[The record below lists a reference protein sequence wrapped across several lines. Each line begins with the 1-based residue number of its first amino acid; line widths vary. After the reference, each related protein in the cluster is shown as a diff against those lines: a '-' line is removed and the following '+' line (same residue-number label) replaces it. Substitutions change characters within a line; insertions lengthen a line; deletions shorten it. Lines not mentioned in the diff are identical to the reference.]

1 MATLSQLKQQYTYK
15 TGVSSLLTEN
25 QRQTIMT
32 HLQEEEE
39 ARRNQGGFFGGIGY
53 AFEKLGLGFLSS
65 IEGIWDYTAGGLAKL
80 FGADEWAEQQF
91 ANDWANYNHADEWF
105 NPSEG
110 WQFVGDVAGGIG
122 TSLPAI
128 ATVVAAGA
136 IAVASGGTLSPVAA
150 ALISGAVAGLGAAGN
165 ATKQAYR
172 ETGELGGKEFGYG
185 ALVGTTE
192 GAVEGLSAGIGTG
205 TGQIVKGISKSFGKE
220 VAETVTRQTIGKA
233 MIKGFIGEA
242 FEEGLSEILDPVWAR
257 MTYDPN
263 AKNATLQEVGYA
275 ALVGGL
281 SGAIM
286 GGVGVSI
293 RNVHSMSRGSTIVQ
307 EGKSSNVISMAEQLS
322 TYESEN
328 HTGYEQFEMVNTT
341 LKELQTSMQK
351 TNGEIRT
358 AKQRMLLGVLEKANT
373 TAAFTP
379 FIARSAENIV
389 NNADVIAEKLTAY
402 GIKDAQGNPV
412 TFTAEQIRS
421 GVDTKNTS
429 TFVNALKT
437 NSVLRALAVADA
449 TGRLSM
455 DTAKFKDATLRGQQ
469 LSTQADLNQ
478 FIENATDVERQAV
491 GERLGISDW
500 NTLTNEQFQQKIV
513 EFSQN
518 GGVEA
523 YQQEQATV
531 RELQNIDPA
540 TAKKM
545 PARLNLKK
553 DGTVRYTNGA
563 VNIAV
568 TKNGDTYRIY
578 DYDSGK
584 YSKPLTQ
591 AEANR
596 TIREIKKAQ
605 AAAPA
610 VTPATVE
617 NQQAT
622 DTQGTQQ
629 QTAPQN
635 GTEQQ
640 GAVRKIAEQL
650 NSERQQTQEIDTY
663 ARKNVSDYAKLNEPN
678 KSIIRSVIRQGRAAG
693 IADADVLSY
702 ARVAAHTGIN
712 VVFDKSLCAVAV
724 NSQTGEKI
732 YSDGYYDPETNR
744 FVINP
749 ETTHT
754 HEALLLHE
762 LTHAIYRTVDGKLI
776 LERGVKNMSQA
787 EKDAIIKR
795 YSNIGHGGAIEL
807 MDEINA
813 RYAEGVLT
821 NKNTIEKLVAEKPK
835 LKDRI
840 LSFFK
845 KSSTAYE
852 GDTKLSKSAKSLY
865 NRYKKLFDSF
875 SERNRQYNAAEYRH
889 TAPNAETRYAL
900 QEALQQLGEYDETRK
915 RHIESR
921 EGDTISRNY
930 GDIVEFIKTA
940 KRLPPV
946 KRLHIGIISDATA
959 KLVKTKTDVDIK
971 NYDFVLASNFISHI
985 FDSHGT
991 QRTETPRNQKAVTY
1005 ANIENIIETVIA
1017 PDDVTLA
1024 SDENGTA
1031 LKFIKE
1037 LDGKNVALTIT
1048 STKKSTLTLK
1058 SAWIIENS
1066 EGRTPSA
1073 NATAS
1078 ARTSE
1083 TSGRNLTT
1091 DSISENGKKVNRN
1104 GKKDG
1109 KRYALQIGNETAQV
1123 DIEETKNLVALHNL
1137 SEEKLLKVLQLGG
1150 FPMPSIAVTKAEL
1163 SHTDYGNITVIF
1175 GKETISPTDRRN
1187 KVYKRDAWTPTMPQV
1202 DVKFNTKEFQTM
1214 EDAFCD
1220 LVGENETYQSD
1231 IRRFFD
1237 EFHNYNGDYYVSE
1250 RDYDSSLIA
1259 KKAERYAG
1267 VMAAYLSEK
1276 GKRVEPVYKDRKFMQ
1291 GDFTASEI
1299 RDIADRLGITQENL
1313 KEFYEA
1319 QAQGSVEQTRKYQSV
1334 MGELKRAYIE
1344 NYTRRGI
1351 DSKSAT
1357 EIADDLGYSDYSRC
1371 MDAIRSILRNPDAK
1385 EYDSR
1390 ATEETLRNNIT
1401 DTADF
1406 EKWLF
1411 DKISATEERRGIEN
1425 GADPFTAS
1433 GKRRS
1438 FAQMHDEYSIQNIVR
1453 NMLRGEQHGSTFFG
1467 HNANSIAA
1475 RLADEF
1481 TSIKSIKEASYL
1493 LTEISESEYDAL
1505 MDKTFEMSSEIIE
1518 EIDTRSGKNGYSD
1531 SLTRR
1536 EDILDMI
1543 AECAT
1548 VRPLTAERILS
1559 KWNSQYQGYDLGY
1572 KFDKQ
1577 TAQKV
1582 LDWFTVLKQL
1592 PTKYFEAK
1600 PRRVVEFSEIKS
1612 VLIPESASEKLK
1624 TRLTNRGVPY
1634 QVYGEGENARTDIIK
1649 TMDGIRFALPET
1661 DSDGRRLTEQQRKYF
1676 QNSKIVD
1683 NNGKLLPVYHGSN
1696 EYGEITVFKKG
1707 KTGYLGGGIY
1717 LTTDKQYAQ
1726 RYANKNGYEGRI
1738 YEAYLNVSNPLTVT
1752 TVDPAREILHAV
1764 YGSDRVYNNR
1774 TANQGSAMHLITS
1787 ADINKLQA
1795 KGYDGIVWNYG
1806 GSKEIS
1812 VFDSNQIKLVS
1823 NQNPTTSRD
1832 IRYALPPVEPV
1843 KPSSKEWN
1851 PTIDTQEA
1859 KRRFPNLWDIQQD
1872 SSETRNPTQ
1881 IKGTVTTYK
1890 KIYDY
1895 LRSHGFEGKIL
1906 DASSGLGYGTRA
1918 GIEEYGFRVEDIEP
1932 FPDKSYKPQYTDY
1945 SKLTKKYDAI
1955 ISNAVL
1961 NVLPQDQR
1969 DALVIKMGSLLN
1981 EGGTLFVNVRGDD
1994 VNNLAS
2000 NSRNVNISNME
2011 WYVDSTGSY
2020 QKGFTRPEL
2029 VAYLRDALGEGFTVE
2044 PATFF
2049 GKTSAIV
2056 RKGNRYALPEIDSAG
2071 KKLTEQQRKFFRDS
2085 RVVDKKG
2092 QLLAVYH
2099 GTDEQFTVFD
2109 KSKFGSK
2116 TDAGIYGQGF
2126 YFAAD
2131 KGEALA
2137 YGASAKKYYLNIK
2150 NPLRISRDTGYS
2162 SVLDFYLKQRG
2173 IFCKTNG
2180 ELVDLLN
2187 SGFVIPS
2194 KAEITSVIQQ
2204 NGYDGVIYEGYA
2216 PSEYVA
2222 FEPEQIKL
2230 ATAKKPT
2237 QNKDIRYSLPKDAA
2251 ERNTAYIAAVERGD
2265 IETAQRF
2272 VDEAAKEAGYKLRVY
2287 HGTPTGG
2294 FTVFKT
2300 LPAYVTENQS
2310 YAERYQS
2317 ESASS
2322 IRFGKRA
2329 TTPEVKGLYLNTR
2342 YLFDTRRP
2350 AVQERFYNDYVQG
2363 GEMNGYDW
2371 CPVSGL
2377 NTELTER
2384 GLPDWTEGESIAD
2397 YIRAK
2402 KLKYNA
2408 IVLDEGKTGGYGL
2421 EIDDRGISFAVMN
2434 PSALKSADA
2443 ITYDDN
2449 GKIIPLS
2456 ERFKA
2461 TEKDIRYA
2469 LPDDDFQNR
2478 VKAAQDFRDEAR
2490 QYGRRVKVN
2499 YDGSVTVYH
2508 GTSAANANN
2517 ILSTGVINE
2526 QSYFTTNKSEADYY
2540 ANGKHSGGVVLE
2552 LHIDAR
2558 NLEFAAAG
2566 AEIYAPARL
2575 ERVDGVFVNKDGR
2588 RYALKGDR
2596 TPVDGMSRGQRAKF
2610 AANNTRPKVYSKI
2623 DATEIVNSIIDE
2635 RLVFD
2640 DKYGSLSGK
2649 SRAQVIDTLFT
2660 KLNNTSEGYRIGVA
2674 LDIADYIIN
2683 NAVLTDMYDSYDDVS
2698 YAMETL
2704 SVIRRYMHKVDLRGI
2719 KGEIQHKFDKKNA
2732 VSLVWGAKQGGM
2744 APDVI
2749 AQELQSY
2756 GINIEAINEADQFFE
2771 MLEIYEKAKSDVSKK
2786 AEKVSLTAYGSK
2798 AQIEKL
2804 RQQIA
2809 RDILTAYDEKGT
2821 QSKYG
2826 KLVEKYTNQ
2835 IESLTKQVRQ
2845 ARKINS
2851 VVNSLVDSAQY
2862 LRDIAAKRNYVG
2874 AEVFSAPELTSW
2886 LKNLGKLKY
2895 RSDLRKSGARK
2906 ILLDYG
2912 KFYNTNNPLLYD
2924 ADPNLTYIDNNVLD
2938 ALNFLQQ
2945 NADSTKPLS
2954 LEELQAAQVIMA
2966 SAKHLF
2972 QNYDQMTMEGKKVRI
2987 SEAATAGNAIIQRT
3001 KSRVGRGF
3009 FNSIYGVFNKI
3020 VEPRVV
3026 IKSFENYD
3034 PNGILTRAYNEITRG
3049 ETAASLQYIQLV
3061 EKFDDYFKTN
3071 KKYRKRLTS
3080 EYITVAGAEL
3090 NVGQALSLYELSKR
3104 EQAKAGLYEAGF
3116 SYIDKKGKKQTVSI
3130 TESDIDALQ
3139 SAFTESDKQF
3149 ISIVEEFFN
3158 VQSKK
3163 VKTDADL
3170 QILGYTNAS
3179 DDFYFP
3185 IQRDKGTIA
3194 KNITDARD
3202 LMADWAN
3209 VYNFSFNK
3217 DVKTGAKNKIFVPEI
3232 WSVITRHAKQLS
3244 TYAHLTVPLK
3254 NFSQIYAKNI
3264 GDKTHVQSIRNT
3276 LNEQVW
3282 GGADAYLSK
3291 LFADI
3296 QGKAT
3301 SSSVIEKLRGAYAK
3315 YQLGA
3320 NLKVIVSQLTSYPT
3334 AGIELDFRS
3343 MVKGAVMKTDY
3354 AAMDKYCDYARV
3366 RNYEKGVVR
3375 AEGVIDKVGKIGDI
3389 FTKPIQWTDRA
3400 AIGKIWNACQVQI
3413 ERNDGHKIGTV
3424 ENMQAAGVLLEEV
3437 IRLTQPNYT
3446 NTERSALMR
3455 SDSDIVRSFTMF
3467 TSVPLKQLSRLV
3479 ESVGEYKTLRQM
3491 IKSGDTNADI
3501 QSRYKKAKKRLGK
3514 TLASITVANLM
3525 YTMVAQFFKWL
3536 YAKDRKDKDGNEI
3549 SFVQDFFTDFASTTI
3564 GMFPVVKDIYNYF
3577 ANDYEFS
3584 NFAYDSINSI
3594 LSTTK
3599 DLFEVATKAAGGESL
3614 ETSDYMKP
3622 LRNSLY
3628 AIGQIT
3634 GLPIRNINNTISGVI
3649 KRFSPATAY
3658 KYNSMFYNAQYSKDI
3673 KAALA
3678 NGDTEL
3684 ADTIMS
3690 LMLDEDKAGNL
3701 SAGARK
3707 KLIELYEQEYE
3718 VLPRSIGDSVTYNGE
3733 KIELTAKQREKFK
3746 RVYGQ
3751 ANGYIER
3758 MVQNKS
3764 FAKLSANK
3772 QAKAIKQVYDAYY
3785 DKALAETLGVSSDN
3799 KLLLLSKFMGIES
3812 LSIAL
3817 AGISDITS
3825 DKDKNGATVQG
3836 SKKKKVIQYLLG
3848 LNFTDAQRLLILFM
3862 QGYKIGDGEYKRLT
3876 ADRAK
3881 RMVISYILSLNKA
3894 TQAEKAQLA
3903 QMCGAEVKNG
3913 RIVTKSLYAAK

>member
-25 QRQTIMT
+25 QRQTITT

-39 ARRNQGGFFGGIGY
+39 ARRNQGGFFGGTGY

-91 ANDWANYNHADEWF
+91 ANDWVNYNHADEWF

-185 ALVGTTE
+185 ALVGITE
-192 GAVEGLSAGIGTG
+192 GAVEGLSAGIGAG

-257 MTYDPN
+257 LTYDPN

-286 GGVGVSI
+286 GGVDVSI
-293 RNVHSMSRGSTIVQ
+293 RNVHSMSRGNTIVK

-322 TYESEN
+322 TYEGEN
-328 HTGYEQFEMVNTT
+328 HTGYEQFEMVNST

-358 AKQRMLLGVLEKANT
+358 AKQRMLLGVLEQANT

-491 GERLGISDW
+491 GERLSISDW

-553 DGTVRYTNGA
+553 DGTVRYTDGA

-591 AEANR
+591 AEANK

-610 VTPATVE
+610 GTPTTVE

-663 ARKNVSDYAKLNEPN
+663 ARKNVPDYAKLNEPN

-732 YSDGYYDPETNR
+732 YSDGYYDPETNK
-744 FVINP
+744 FVVNP
-749 ETTHT
+749 ETTRT

-762 LTHAIYRTVDGKLI
+762 LTHAIYRTADGRLI

-795 YSNIGHGGAIEL
+795 YSDVGHGGAIEL

-813 RYAEGVLT
+813 HYAEGVLT

-915 RHIESR
+915 RHIENR

-1031 LKFIKE
+1031 LKFIKD

-1058 SAWIIENS
+1058 SAWIVENS

-1073 NATAS
+1073 S
-1078 ARTSE
+1078 AE
-1083 TSGRNLTT
+1083 TLAGTPETNGRNLTT
-1091 DSISENGKKVNRN
+1091 DSIAENSENVNRN
-1104 GKKDG
+1104 GKKSG
-1109 KRYALQIGNETAQV
+1109 KKRYALSV
-1123 DIEETKNLVALHNL
+1123 DGENIAGEVEQTKNLVALHNL
-1137 SEEKLLKVLQLGG
+1137 SETSLLKVLQLGG
-1150 FPMPSIAVTKAEL
+1150 FPMPSIAVTRVDMG
-1163 SHTDYGNITVIF
+1163 HTEYGDITVVF
-1175 GKETISPTDRRN
+1175 GKETIDPQRDSRN
-1187 KVYKRDAWTPTMPQV
+1187 KVYARDGWTPTAPKIEYKTNDKVQSKIQKKHYELAHKVGYDAARPLYNFANDMERQLEFYGGEIALIGSLYDNTELMNLFLV
-1202 DVKFNTKEFQTM
+1202 DTGGEFIKPIYREIRSELSAAEITYREQIIDALGKDFLSAWDSTK
-1214 EDAFCD
+1214 DRKAFIS
-1220 LVGENETYQSD
+1220 LHKQKIVNALASIMQGKESIEETRANISQNFSTFALGNILD
-1231 IRRFFD
+1231 KATLFMKDGGISVRSEIDSKATQEAIRKATNKQKYVAWIDNLFGGI
-1237 EFHNYNGDYYVSE
+1237 EEKTGIYNGGDPYTASGNRRSFEALHYEYTLENMVE
-1250 RDYDSSLIA
+1250 A
-1259 KKAERYAG
+1259 
-1267 VMAAYLSEK
+1267 MSEK
-1276 GKRVEPVYKDRKFMQ
+1276 GEKGNSSWHGLTLGQLQAKLSKEFKSID
-1291 GDFTASEI
+1291 EI
-1299 RDIADRLGITQENL
+1299 RLNSEKLTVKDEAAHEQFSETARLMLNEITGEMVDKNRFSDDVAYWQAL
-1313 KEFYEA
+1313 DGA
-1319 QAQGSVEQTRKYQSV
+1319 QMVIG
-1334 MGELKRAYIE
+1334 
-1344 NYTRRGI
+1344 
-1351 DSKSAT
+1351 
-1357 EIADDLGYSDYSRC
+1357 EIADNKLF
-1371 MDAIRSILRNPDAK
+1371 
-1385 EYDSR
+1385 
-1390 ATEETLRNNIT
+1390 TL
-1401 DTADF
+1401 
-1406 EKWLF
+1406 
-1411 DKISATEERRGIEN
+1411 DKIA
-1425 GADPFTAS
+1425 AFM
-1433 GKRRS
+1433 KR
-1438 FAQMHDEYSIQNIVR
+1438 EYSTSYRYNESIGNKILGLFAYVQTEN
-1453 NMLRGEQHGSTFFG
+1453 ST
-1467 HNANSIAA
+1467 
-1475 RLADEF
+1475 D
-1481 TSIKSIKEASYL
+1481 
-1493 LTEISESEYDAL
+1493 
-1505 MDKTFEMSSEIIE
+1505 
-1518 EIDTRSGKNGYSD
+1518 
-1531 SLTRR
+1531 
-1536 EDILDMI
+1536 
-1543 AECAT
+1543 
-1548 VRPLTAERILS
+1548 
-1559 KWNSQYQGYDLGY
+1559 
-1572 KFDKQ
+1572 
-1577 TAQKV
+1577 
-1582 LDWFTVLKQL
+1582 
-1592 PTKYFEAK
+1592 YFEAK
-1600 PRRVVEFSEIKS
+1600 PRRAVAFSEIKN
-1612 VLIPESASEKLK
+1612 VLIPETVSEKLIK
-1624 TRLTNRGVPY
+1624 QLSDRGIPY
-1634 QVYGEGENARTDIIK
+1634 KVYDSSENARTNAVQQ
-1649 TMDGIRFALPET
+1649 MDGVRFALSETDSQGSTLSKAQREFFKNSKFTDKDGHLLTLYHQTAAEFTVFDTSLKGAGQHDYLTPFGIFMKPSSKNIGLNGDIQMALYANVTNPIEFTDRAALESYLRETAGFGKEIDGIINLDAEYKAKSDTAENRYMELATKAYKDPENQILQSQLSAAEREWSSIIDEWGTAFDKRSAALKERVNKHFRNTQYDGIILQKDGGGFGRSTAAYIAFEPNQVKSVSSQQPTSSADIRFAL
-1661 DSDGRRLTEQQRKYF
+1661 S
-1676 QNSKIVD
+1676 
-1683 NNGKLLPVYHGSN
+1683 
-1696 EYGEITVFKKG
+1696 
-1707 KTGYLGGGIY
+1707 
-1717 LTTDKQYAQ
+1717 
-1726 RYANKNGYEGRI
+1726 
-1738 YEAYLNVSNPLTVT
+1738 
-1752 TVDPAREILHAV
+1752 PAE
-1764 YGSDRVYNNR
+1764 
-1774 TANQGSAMHLITS
+1774 
-1787 ADINKLQA
+1787 
-1795 KGYDGIVWNYG
+1795 
-1806 GSKEIS
+1806 
-1812 VFDSNQIKLVS
+1812 F
-1823 NQNPTTSRD
+1823 
-1832 IRYALPPVEPV
+1832 
-1843 KPSSKEWN
+1843 
-1851 PTIDTQEA
+1851 
-1859 KRRFPNLWDIQQD
+1859 
-1872 SSETRNPTQ
+1872 
-1881 IKGTVTTYK
+1881 
-1890 KIYDY
+1890 
-1895 LRSHGFEGKIL
+1895 
-1906 DASSGLGYGTRA
+1906 
-1918 GIEEYGFRVEDIEP
+1918 
-1932 FPDKSYKPQYTDY
+1932 
-1945 SKLTKKYDAI
+1945 
-1955 ISNAVL
+1955 
-1961 NVLPQDQR
+1961 
-1969 DALVIKMGSLLN
+1969 
-1981 EGGTLFVNVRGDD
+1981 
-1994 VNNLAS
+1994 
-2000 NSRNVNISNME
+2000 
-2011 WYVDSTGSY
+2011 
-2020 QKGFTRPEL
+2020 
-2029 VAYLRDALGEGFTVE
+2029 
-2044 PATFF
+2044 
-2049 GKTSAIV
+2049 
-2056 RKGNRYALPEIDSAG
+2056 
-2071 KKLTEQQRKFFRDS
+2071 
-2085 RVVDKKG
+2085 
-2092 QLLAVYH
+2092 
-2099 GTDEQFTVFD
+2099 
-2109 KSKFGSK
+2109 
-2116 TDAGIYGQGF
+2116 
-2126 YFAAD
+2126 
-2131 KGEALA
+2131 
-2137 YGASAKKYYLNIK
+2137 
-2150 NPLRISRDTGYS
+2150 
-2162 SVLDFYLKQRG
+2162 
-2173 IFCKTNG
+2173 
-2180 ELVDLLN
+2180 
-2187 SGFVIPS
+2187 
-2194 KAEITSVIQQ
+2194 
-2204 NGYDGVIYEGYA
+2204 
-2216 PSEYVA
+2216 
-2222 FEPEQIKL
+2222 
-2230 ATAKKPT
+2230 
-2237 QNKDIRYSLPKDAA
+2237 
-2251 ERNTAYIAAVERGD
+2251 
-2265 IETAQRF
+2265 
-2272 VDEAAKEAGYKLRVY
+2272 
-2287 HGTPTGG
+2287 
-2294 FTVFKT
+2294 
-2300 LPAYVTENQS
+2300 
-2310 YAERYQS
+2310 
-2317 ESASS
+2317 
-2322 IRFGKRA
+2322 
-2329 TTPEVKGLYLNTR
+2329 
-2342 YLFDTRRP
+2342 
-2350 AVQERFYNDYVQG
+2350 QERV
-2363 GEMNGYDW
+2363 
-2371 CPVSGL
+2371 
-2377 NTELTER
+2377 T
-2384 GLPDWTEGESIAD
+2384 
-2397 YIRAK
+2397 
-2402 KLKYNA
+2402 
-2408 IVLDEGKTGGYGL
+2408 
-2421 EIDDRGISFAVMN
+2421 
-2434 PSALKSADA
+2434 
-2443 ITYDDN
+2443 
-2449 GKIIPLS
+2449 
-2456 ERFKA
+2456 
-2461 TEKDIRYA
+2461 
-2469 LPDDDFQNR
+2469 
-2478 VKAAQDFRDEAR
+2478 AAQDMQKEAR
-2490 QYGRRVKVN
+2490 GYKRRLKIN
-2499 YDGSVTVYH
+2499 PDGSVTVYH
-2508 GTSAANANN
+2508 GTSAVNANK
-2517 ILSTGVINE
+2517 ILSTGIINE

-2552 LHIDAR
+2552 LRIDPR

-2566 AEIYAPARL
+2566 AELYAPARL
-2575 ERVDGVFVNKDGR
+2575 ERVDGVFANKNA
-2588 RYALKGDR
+2588 RYALPDDK

-2610 AANNTRPKVYSKI
+2610 AANNTRLKVYSKI
-2623 DATEIVNSIIDE
+2623 DATEIINSIIDE
-2635 RLVFD
+2635 RLVFG

-2660 KLNNTSEGYRIGVA
+2660 KLNNTAEGYRLGVA
-2674 LDIADYIIN
+2674 LDIADYVID
-2683 NAVLTDMYDSYDDVS
+2683 NAVLTDMYDSYDDTS
-2698 YAMETL
+2698 YSMEVL
-2704 SVIRRYMHKVDLRGI
+2704 SAIRKYMHRVDLSGI
-2719 KGEIQHKFDKKNA
+2719 KGEIQYKFDKKNSI
-2732 VSLVWGAKQGGM
+2732 SLVWGAKQGGL

-2749 AQELQSY
+2749 AQELEGY
-2756 GINIEAINEADQFFE
+2756 GIRIEAINEADQFLE

-2786 AEKVSLTAYGSK
+2786 ADKVKLTAYGSK
-2798 AQIEKL
+2798 EQIGKL

-2809 RDILTAYDEKGT
+2809 RDILNAYDEKGT

-2835 IESLTKQVRQ
+2835 IASLTKQVKQ
-2845 ARKINS
+2845 ARRINS
-2851 VVNSLVDSAQY
+2851 ITNSLIDSAQY

-2874 AEVFSAPELTSW
+2874 AEVFTAPELTSW

-2895 RSDLRKSGARK
+2895 RSDLRKAGARK

-2938 ALNFLQQ
+2938 ALNFIRE
-2945 NADSTKPLS
+2945 NENSTKPLS

-2987 SEAATAGNAIIQRT
+2987 SEAAAEGNTIIQQT

-3009 FNSIYGVFNKI
+3009 FNNIYGVFNKI

-3026 IKSFENYD
+3026 IKSFENYN

-3049 ETAASLQYIQLV
+3049 ETSASLQYIQLV

-3090 NVGQALSLYELSKR
+3090 NVGQALSLFELSKR
-3104 EQAKAGLYEAGF
+3104 EQAKEGLYEAGF
-3116 SYIDKKGKKQTVSI
+3116 SYVDRKGQKQTVKI
-3130 TESDIDALQ
+3130 TESDIDTLQ
-3139 SAFTESDKQF
+3139 KAFTDSDKQF
-3149 ISIVEEFFN
+3149 IALVEDFFN
-3158 VQSKK
+3158 VQAKK

-3254 NFSQIYAKNI
+3254 NFSQIYSKNI
-3264 GDKTHVQSIRNT
+3264 GSKTDVKSIRNT

-3291 LFADI
+3291 LFSDI

-3334 AGIELDFRS
+3334 AGIELDFKS
-3343 MVKGAVMKTDY
+3343 MVKGVVMKTDY

-3366 RNYEKGVVR
+3366 RNYEKGVVK
-3375 AEGVIDKVGKIGDI
+3375 AEGVIDKVGKVGDI
-3389 FTKPIQWTDRA
+3389 MTKPIQWTDRA

-3413 ERNDGHKIGTV
+3413 ERTDGHKVGTV
-3424 ENMQAAGVLLEEV
+3424 ENMKAAGVLLEEV

-3479 ESVGEYKTLRQM
+3479 ESVGEYKALRQM
-3491 IKSGDTNADI
+3491 IKSGDTNADV
-3501 QSRYKKAKKRLGK
+3501 QSRYKKAKKKLGK

-3584 NFAYDSINSI
+3584 NFAYDSVNSI
-3594 LSTTK
+3594 LSASK
-3599 DLFEVATKAAGGESL
+3599 DLFEVATKAAGGEPL

-3622 LRNSLY
+3622 LRNSIY
-3628 AIGQIT
+3628 AIGQVT
-3634 GLPIRNINNTISGVI
+3634 GLPVRNLNNMVSGII

-3658 KYNSMFYNAQYSKDI
+3658 KYNSIFYNAQYSKDI
-3673 KAALA
+3673 KSALA
-3678 NGDTEL
+3678 KGDTEL
-3684 ADTIMS
+3684 ADTIMG
-3690 LMLDEDKAGNL
+3690 LLLDEDKAGNV
-3701 SAGARK
+3701 SDGARK
-3707 KLIELYEQEYE
+3707 KLIALYEQGYS
-3718 VLPRSIGDSVTYNGE
+3718 VLPKSVGDSLSYNGE
-3733 KIELTAKQREKFK
+3733 TIKLTAQQREKFK
-3746 RVYGQ
+3746 AVYSQ
-3751 ANGYIER
+3751 ANNYVER
-3758 MVQNKS
+3758 MVQNKA
-3764 FAKLSANK
+3764 FGKLSDEK

-3785 DKALAETLGVSSDN
+3785 DKALAETLGVTTDN
-3799 KLLLLSKFMGIES
+3799 KLLLVSKFVGMDA
-3812 LSIAL
+3812 LSIVL
-3817 AGISDITS
+3817 AGISEIQS
-3825 DKDKNGATVQG
+3825 DYDKNGAVIQG
-3836 SKKKKVIQYLLG
+3836 SKKKKVIQYLLQQN
-3848 LNFTDAQRLLILFM
+3848 LTDAQRLMILYL
-3862 QGYKIGDGEYKRLT
+3862 QGYTLSDNEYKRLT

-3881 RMVISYILSLNKA
+3881 RMVISSILTLKSS
-3894 TQAEKAQLA
+3894 TQAEKIKLA
-3903 QMCGAEVKNG
+3903 ELCGVEVKNG
-3913 RIVTKSLYAAK
+3913 RIVTKSLYTAK

>member
-1 MATLSQLKQQYTYK
+1 M
-15 TGVSSLLTEN
+15 
-25 QRQTIMT
+25 
-32 HLQEEEE
+32 
-39 ARRNQGGFFGGIGY
+39 
-53 AFEKLGLGFLSS
+53 SS

-91 ANDWANYNHADEWF
+91 ANDWVNYNHADEWF

-185 ALVGTTE
+185 ALVGITE
-192 GAVEGLSAGIGTG
+192 GAVEGLSAGIGAG

-286 GGVGVSI
+286 GGVDVSI
-293 RNVHSMSRGSTIVQ
+293 RNVHSMSRGSTIVK

-358 AKQRMLLGVLEKANT
+358 AKQRMLLGVLEQANT

-744 FVINP
+744 FVVNP
-749 ETTHT
+749 ETTRT

-762 LTHAIYRTVDGKLI
+762 LTHAIYRTADGKLI

-795 YSNIGHGGAIEL
+795 YSDVGHGGAIEL

-813 RYAEGVLT
+813 HYAEGVLT

-991 QRTETPRNQKAVTY
+991 QRTEMPRNQKAVTY

-1214 EDAFCD
+1214 EDAVCD

-1237 EFHNYNGDYYVSE
+1237 EFHNYNGDYYISE

-1634 QVYGEGENARTDIIK
+1634 QVYREGENARTDIIK

-1696 EYGEITVFKKG
+1696 EYSEITVFKKG

-1787 ADINKLQA
+1787 ADINKLQT

-1832 IRYALPPVEPV
+1832 IRYSLPPVEPV

-1881 IKGTVTTYK
+1881 IK
-1890 KIYDY
+1890 
-1895 LRSHGFEGKIL
+1895 
-1906 DASSGLGYGTRA
+1906 
-1918 GIEEYGFRVEDIEP
+1918 
-1932 FPDKSYKPQYTDY
+1932 
-1945 SKLTKKYDAI
+1945 
-1955 ISNAVL
+1955 
-1961 NVLPQDQR
+1961 
-1969 DALVIKMGSLLN
+1969 
-1981 EGGTLFVNVRGDD
+1981 
-1994 VNNLAS
+1994 
-2000 NSRNVNISNME
+2000 
-2011 WYVDSTGSY
+2011 
-2020 QKGFTRPEL
+2020 
-2029 VAYLRDALGEGFTVE
+2029 
-2044 PATFF
+2044 
-2049 GKTSAIV
+2049 
-2056 RKGNRYALPEIDSAG
+2056 
-2071 KKLTEQQRKFFRDS
+2071 
-2085 RVVDKKG
+2085 
-2092 QLLAVYH
+2092 
-2099 GTDEQFTVFD
+2099 
-2109 KSKFGSK
+2109 
-2116 TDAGIYGQGF
+2116 
-2126 YFAAD
+2126 
-2131 KGEALA
+2131 
-2137 YGASAKKYYLNIK
+2137 
-2150 NPLRISRDTGYS
+2150 
-2162 SVLDFYLKQRG
+2162 
-2173 IFCKTNG
+2173 
-2180 ELVDLLN
+2180 
-2187 SGFVIPS
+2187 
-2194 KAEITSVIQQ
+2194 
-2204 NGYDGVIYEGYA
+2204 
-2216 PSEYVA
+2216 
-2222 FEPEQIKL
+2222 
-2230 ATAKKPT
+2230 
-2237 QNKDIRYSLPKDAA
+2237 
-2251 ERNTAYIAAVERGD
+2251 
-2265 IETAQRF
+2265 
-2272 VDEAAKEAGYKLRVY
+2272 
-2287 HGTPTGG
+2287 
-2294 FTVFKT
+2294 
-2300 LPAYVTENQS
+2300 
-2310 YAERYQS
+2310 
-2317 ESASS
+2317 
-2322 IRFGKRA
+2322 
-2329 TTPEVKGLYLNTR
+2329 
-2342 YLFDTRRP
+2342 
-2350 AVQERFYNDYVQG
+2350 
-2363 GEMNGYDW
+2363 
-2371 CPVSGL
+2371 
-2377 NTELTER
+2377 
-2384 GLPDWTEGESIAD
+2384 
-2397 YIRAK
+2397 
-2402 KLKYNA
+2402 
-2408 IVLDEGKTGGYGL
+2408 TGGYGL
-2421 EIDDRGISFAVMN
+2421 EINDRGISFAVMN

-2456 ERFKA
+2456 ERFKTA
-2461 TEKDIRYA
+2461 EKDIRYA

-2623 DATEIVNSIIDE
+2623 DATEIINSIIDE

-2798 AQIEKL
+2798 TQIEKL

-3375 AEGVIDKVGKIGDI
+3375 AEGVIDKVGKVGDI

-3746 RVYGQ
+3746 RVYGK

-3785 DKALAETLGVSSDN
+3785 DKALAETLGVSSNN

-3903 QMCGAEVKNG
+3903 QMCGVEVKNG

>member
-1 MATLSQLKQQYTYK
+1 MASLSALKQQYTNK
-15 TGVSSLLTEN
+15 TGVSNLLTQN
-25 QRQTIMT
+25 QQQTVYT
-32 HLQEEEE
+32 HLQEEDE
-39 ARRNQGGFFGGIGY
+39 ARKNQGGFFGGIGY

-91 ANDWANYNHADEWF
+91 ANDWVNYGHADEWF

-165 ATKQAYR
+165 ATKEAYR
-172 ETGELGGKEFGYG
+172 QTGELGGKEFGYG
-185 ALVGTTE
+185 ALVGITE
-192 GAVEGLSAGIGTG
+192 GAVEGLSAGIGAG

-220 VAETVTRQTIGKA
+220 VAESAARQTIGKT
-233 MIKGFIGEA
+233 MLKGFIGEA

-257 MTYDPN
+257 LTYDPN

-286 GGVGVSI
+286 GGVDVSI
-293 RNVHSMSRGSTIVQ
+293 RNVHSMSRGNTIVK

-322 TYESEN
+322 TYESQN
-328 HTGYEQFEMVNTT
+328 HTGYEQFATVDSV
-341 LKELQTSMQK
+341 LKELQTSMKK
-351 TNGEIRT
+351 TNGDIKT
-358 AKQRMLLGVLEKANT
+358 AKQKMLLGVLEQANT

-421 GVDTKNTS
+421 GVDANNTA
-429 TFVNALKT
+429 TFVNALKE
-437 NSVLRALAVADA
+437 NSVLRSLAVADA
-449 TGRLSM
+449 TGQLAM

-469 LSTQADLNQ
+469 LSSQVDLNQ
-478 FIENATDVERQAV
+478 FIENATDAERQAV
-491 GERLGISDW
+491 SERLGIDDW
-500 NTLTNEQFQQKIV
+500 NTLTNEQFQSKIV
-513 EFSQN
+513 EFVQN

-523 YQQEQATV
+523 YQQENATIKSLQ
-531 RELQNIDPA
+531 ELDA
-540 TAKKM
+540 TTAKNKI

-553 DGTVRYTNGA
+553 DGTVRYSEGTA
-563 VNIAV
+563 NIAV
-568 TKNGDTYRIY
+568 VKNGDSYRIY

-584 YSKPLTQ
+584 YSKSLTQ
-591 AEANR
+591 AEASKAL
-596 TIREIKKAQ
+596 REIKKAAQ
-605 AAAPA
+605 TTA
-610 VTPATVE
+610 TPAATPTVE
-617 NQQAT
+617 NSQQTVERQAAT
-622 DTQGTQQ
+622 EQGTPEQGSAVKKITEQINSEQQ
-629 QTAPQN
+629 QT
-635 GTEQQ
+635 
-640 GAVRKIAEQL
+640 K
-650 NSERQQTQEIDTY
+650 EIDAY
-663 ARKNVSDYAKLNEPN
+663 VRENVSDYAKLNAPN
-678 KSIIRSVIRQGRAAG
+678 QSMIRSIIRQGRAVG

-724 NSQTGEKI
+724 NNDTGEKV
-732 YSDGYYDPETNR
+732 YADGYYDASNNR
-744 FVINP
+744 FVVNP
-749 ETTHT
+749 ETSRT

-762 LTHAIYRTVDGKLI
+762 LTHAIYRTADGKLI
-776 LERGVKNMSQA
+776 LERGVKNMSQSD
-787 EKDAIIKR
+787 KDAIIKR
-795 YSNIGHGGAIEL
+795 YRDAGHGGAIEL

-813 RYAEGVLT
+813 HYAEGILT
-821 NKNTIEKLVAEKPK
+821 NKNMLERLIADKPK
-835 LKDRI
+835 FKDRI

-852 GDTKLSKSAKSLY
+852 GDVKLTKAANSLY
-865 NRYKKLFDSF
+865 KRYQKLFDSF
-875 SERNRQYNAAEYRH
+875 SERNSQYNAAEYRH
-889 TAPNAETRYAL
+889 TAPNAETRHAL
-900 QEALQQLGEYDETRK
+900 REALGKLGEYNELRK

-921 EGDTISRNY
+921 EGDTVSRNY
-930 GDIVEFIKTA
+930 DDIMDFIKSSD
-940 KRLPPV
+940 RISPV
-946 KRLHIGIISDATA
+946 KRLHIGIVNDSTA
-959 KLVKTKTDVDIK
+959 DMVKRKTGIDIQG
-971 NYDFVLASNFISHI
+971 YDFVLASNFIAHI

-991 QRTETPRNQKAVTY
+991 TRTEAPRHQIPVTY
-1005 ANIENIIETVIA
+1005 KNIENIIETVIE
-1017 PDDVTLA
+1017 PTDVTRV
-1024 SDENGTA
+1024 SDKNGVA
-1031 LKFIKE
+1031 LKFTKE
-1037 LDGKNVALTIT
+1037 IDGKNVALTIT

-1058 SAWIIENS
+1058 SAWIVENS

-1073 NATAS
+1073 S
-1078 ARTSE
+1078 AE
-1083 TSGRNLTT
+1083 TLAGTPETNGRNLTT
-1091 DSISENGKKVNRN
+1091 DSIAENSENVNRN
-1104 GKKDG
+1104 GKKSG
-1109 KRYALQIGNETAQV
+1109 KKRYALSV
-1123 DIEETKNLVALHNL
+1123 DGENIAGEVEQTKNLVALHNL
-1137 SEEKLLKVLQLGG
+1137 SETSLLKVLQLGG
-1150 FPMPSIAVTKAEL
+1150 FPMPSIAVTRVDMG
-1163 SHTDYGNITVIF
+1163 HTEYGDITVVF
-1175 GKETISPTDRRN
+1175 GKETIDPQRDSRN
-1187 KVYKRDAWTPTMPQV
+1187 KVYARDGWTPTAPKIEYKTNDKVQSKIQKKHYELAHKVGYDAARPLYNFANDMERQLEFYGGEIALIGSLYDNTELMNLFLV
-1202 DVKFNTKEFQTM
+1202 DTGGEFIKPIYREIRSELSAAEITYREQIIDALGKDFLSAWDSTK
-1214 EDAFCD
+1214 DRKAFIS
-1220 LVGENETYQSD
+1220 LHKQKIVNALASIMQGKESIEETRANISQNFSTFALGNILNKATLFMKD
-1231 IRRFFD
+1231 GGISVRSEIDSKATQEAIRKATNKQKYVAWIDNLFGGI
-1237 EFHNYNGDYYVSE
+1237 EEKTGIYNGGDPYTASGNRRSFEALHYEYTLENMVE
-1250 RDYDSSLIA
+1250 A
-1259 KKAERYAG
+1259 
-1267 VMAAYLSEK
+1267 MSEK
-1276 GKRVEPVYKDRKFMQ
+1276 GEKGNSSWHGLTLGQLQAKLSKEFKSID
-1291 GDFTASEI
+1291 EI
-1299 RDIADRLGITQENL
+1299 RLNSEKLTVKDEAAHEQFSETARLMLNEITGEMVDKNRFSDDVAYWQAL
-1313 KEFYEA
+1313 DGA
-1319 QAQGSVEQTRKYQSV
+1319 QMVIG
-1334 MGELKRAYIE
+1334 
-1344 NYTRRGI
+1344 
-1351 DSKSAT
+1351 
-1357 EIADDLGYSDYSRC
+1357 EIADNKLF
-1371 MDAIRSILRNPDAK
+1371 
-1385 EYDSR
+1385 
-1390 ATEETLRNNIT
+1390 TL
-1401 DTADF
+1401 
-1406 EKWLF
+1406 
-1411 DKISATEERRGIEN
+1411 DKIA
-1425 GADPFTAS
+1425 AFM
-1433 GKRRS
+1433 KR
-1438 FAQMHDEYSIQNIVR
+1438 EYSTSYRYNESIGNKILGLFAYVQTEN
-1453 NMLRGEQHGSTFFG
+1453 ST
-1467 HNANSIAA
+1467 
-1475 RLADEF
+1475 D
-1481 TSIKSIKEASYL
+1481 
-1493 LTEISESEYDAL
+1493 
-1505 MDKTFEMSSEIIE
+1505 
-1518 EIDTRSGKNGYSD
+1518 
-1531 SLTRR
+1531 
-1536 EDILDMI
+1536 
-1543 AECAT
+1543 
-1548 VRPLTAERILS
+1548 
-1559 KWNSQYQGYDLGY
+1559 
-1572 KFDKQ
+1572 
-1577 TAQKV
+1577 
-1582 LDWFTVLKQL
+1582 
-1592 PTKYFEAK
+1592 YFEAK
-1600 PRRVVEFSEIKS
+1600 PRRAVAFSEIKN
-1612 VLIPESASEKLK
+1612 VLIPETVSEKLIK
-1624 TRLTNRGVPY
+1624 QLSDRGIPY
-1634 QVYGEGENARTDIIK
+1634 KVYDSSENARTNAVQQ
-1649 TMDGIRFALPET
+1649 MDGVRFALSETDSQGSTLSKAQREFFKNSKFTDKDGHLLTLYHQTAAEFTVFDTSLKGAGQHDYLTPFGIFMKPSSKNIGLNGDIQMALYANVTNPIEFTDRAALESYLRETAGFGKEIDGIINLDAEYKAKSDTAENRYMELATKAYKDPENQILQSQLSAAEREWSSIIDEWGTAFDKRSAALKERVNKHFRNTQYDGIILQKDGGGFGRSTAAYIAFEPNQVKSVSSQQPTSSADIRFAL
-1661 DSDGRRLTEQQRKYF
+1661 S
-1676 QNSKIVD
+1676 
-1683 NNGKLLPVYHGSN
+1683 
-1696 EYGEITVFKKG
+1696 
-1707 KTGYLGGGIY
+1707 
-1717 LTTDKQYAQ
+1717 
-1726 RYANKNGYEGRI
+1726 
-1738 YEAYLNVSNPLTVT
+1738 
-1752 TVDPAREILHAV
+1752 PAE
-1764 YGSDRVYNNR
+1764 
-1774 TANQGSAMHLITS
+1774 
-1787 ADINKLQA
+1787 
-1795 KGYDGIVWNYG
+1795 
-1806 GSKEIS
+1806 
-1812 VFDSNQIKLVS
+1812 F
-1823 NQNPTTSRD
+1823 
-1832 IRYALPPVEPV
+1832 
-1843 KPSSKEWN
+1843 
-1851 PTIDTQEA
+1851 
-1859 KRRFPNLWDIQQD
+1859 
-1872 SSETRNPTQ
+1872 
-1881 IKGTVTTYK
+1881 
-1890 KIYDY
+1890 
-1895 LRSHGFEGKIL
+1895 
-1906 DASSGLGYGTRA
+1906 
-1918 GIEEYGFRVEDIEP
+1918 
-1932 FPDKSYKPQYTDY
+1932 
-1945 SKLTKKYDAI
+1945 
-1955 ISNAVL
+1955 
-1961 NVLPQDQR
+1961 
-1969 DALVIKMGSLLN
+1969 
-1981 EGGTLFVNVRGDD
+1981 
-1994 VNNLAS
+1994 
-2000 NSRNVNISNME
+2000 
-2011 WYVDSTGSY
+2011 
-2020 QKGFTRPEL
+2020 
-2029 VAYLRDALGEGFTVE
+2029 
-2044 PATFF
+2044 
-2049 GKTSAIV
+2049 
-2056 RKGNRYALPEIDSAG
+2056 
-2071 KKLTEQQRKFFRDS
+2071 
-2085 RVVDKKG
+2085 
-2092 QLLAVYH
+2092 
-2099 GTDEQFTVFD
+2099 
-2109 KSKFGSK
+2109 
-2116 TDAGIYGQGF
+2116 
-2126 YFAAD
+2126 
-2131 KGEALA
+2131 
-2137 YGASAKKYYLNIK
+2137 
-2150 NPLRISRDTGYS
+2150 
-2162 SVLDFYLKQRG
+2162 
-2173 IFCKTNG
+2173 
-2180 ELVDLLN
+2180 
-2187 SGFVIPS
+2187 
-2194 KAEITSVIQQ
+2194 
-2204 NGYDGVIYEGYA
+2204 
-2216 PSEYVA
+2216 
-2222 FEPEQIKL
+2222 
-2230 ATAKKPT
+2230 
-2237 QNKDIRYSLPKDAA
+2237 
-2251 ERNTAYIAAVERGD
+2251 
-2265 IETAQRF
+2265 
-2272 VDEAAKEAGYKLRVY
+2272 
-2287 HGTPTGG
+2287 
-2294 FTVFKT
+2294 
-2300 LPAYVTENQS
+2300 
-2310 YAERYQS
+2310 
-2317 ESASS
+2317 
-2322 IRFGKRA
+2322 
-2329 TTPEVKGLYLNTR
+2329 
-2342 YLFDTRRP
+2342 
-2350 AVQERFYNDYVQG
+2350 QERV
-2363 GEMNGYDW
+2363 
-2371 CPVSGL
+2371 
-2377 NTELTER
+2377 T
-2384 GLPDWTEGESIAD
+2384 
-2397 YIRAK
+2397 
-2402 KLKYNA
+2402 
-2408 IVLDEGKTGGYGL
+2408 
-2421 EIDDRGISFAVMN
+2421 
-2434 PSALKSADA
+2434 
-2443 ITYDDN
+2443 
-2449 GKIIPLS
+2449 
-2456 ERFKA
+2456 
-2461 TEKDIRYA
+2461 
-2469 LPDDDFQNR
+2469 
-2478 VKAAQDFRDEAR
+2478 AAQDMQKEAR
-2490 QYGRRVKVN
+2490 GYKRRLKIN
-2499 YDGSVTVYH
+2499 PDGSVTVYH
-2508 GTSAANANN
+2508 GTSAVNANK
-2517 ILSTGVINE
+2517 ILSTGIINE

-2552 LHIDAR
+2552 LRIDPR

-2566 AEIYAPARL
+2566 AELYAPARL
-2575 ERVDGVFVNKDGR
+2575 ERVDGVFANKNA
-2588 RYALKGDR
+2588 RYALPDDK

-2610 AANNTRPKVYSKI
+2610 AANNTRLKVYSKI
-2623 DATEIVNSIIDE
+2623 DATEIINSIIDE
-2635 RLVFD
+2635 RLVFG

-2660 KLNNTSEGYRIGVA
+2660 KLNNTAEGYRLGVA
-2674 LDIADYIIN
+2674 LDIADYVID
-2683 NAVLTDMYDSYDDVS
+2683 NAVLTDMYDSYDDTS
-2698 YAMETL
+2698 YSMEVL
-2704 SVIRRYMHKVDLRGI
+2704 SAIRKYMHRVDLSGI
-2719 KGEIQHKFDKKNA
+2719 KGEIQYKFDKKNSI
-2732 VSLVWGAKQGGM
+2732 SLVWGAKQGGL

-2749 AQELQSY
+2749 AQELEGY
-2756 GINIEAINEADQFFE
+2756 GIRIEAINEADQFLE

-2786 AEKVSLTAYGSK
+2786 ADKVKLTAYGSK
-2798 AQIEKL
+2798 EQIGKL

-2809 RDILTAYDEKGT
+2809 RDILNAYDEKGT

-2835 IESLTKQVRQ
+2835 IASLTKQVKQ
-2845 ARKINS
+2845 ARRINS
-2851 VVNSLVDSAQY
+2851 ITNSLIDSAQY

-2874 AEVFSAPELTSW
+2874 AEVFTAPELTSW

-2895 RSDLRKSGARK
+2895 RSDLRKAGARK

-3375 AEGVIDKVGKIGDI
+3375 AEGVIDKVGKVGDI

-3746 RVYGQ
+3746 RVYGK

-3785 DKALAETLGVSSDN
+3785 DKALAETLGVSSNN

-3903 QMCGAEVKNG
+3903 QMCGVEVKNG

>member
-25 QRQTIMT
+25 QRQTIT
-32 HLQEEEE
+32 TDLQEEEE

-91 ANDWANYNHADEWF
+91 ANDWVNYNHADEWF

-185 ALVGTTE
+185 ALVGITE
-192 GAVEGLSAGIGTG
+192 GAVEGLSAGIGAG

-257 MTYDPN
+257 LTYDPN

-286 GGVGVSI
+286 GGVDVSI
-293 RNVHSMSRGSTIVQ
+293 RNVHSMSRGNTIVK

-322 TYESEN
+322 TYEGEN
-328 HTGYEQFEMVNTT
+328 HTGYEQFEMVNST

-358 AKQRMLLGVLEKANT
+358 AKQRMLLGVLEQANT

-491 GERLGISDW
+491 GERLSISDW

-605 AAAPA
+605 AAA
-610 VTPATVE
+610 
-617 NQQAT
+617 
-622 DTQGTQQ
+622 
-629 QTAPQN
+629 
-635 GTEQQ
+635 
-640 GAVRKIAEQL
+640 
-650 NSERQQTQEIDTY
+650 
-663 ARKNVSDYAKLNEPN
+663 
-678 KSIIRSVIRQGRAAG
+678 
-693 IADADVLSY
+693 
-702 ARVAAHTGIN
+702 
-712 VVFDKSLCAVAV
+712 
-724 NSQTGEKI
+724 
-732 YSDGYYDPETNR
+732 
-744 FVINP
+744 
-749 ETTHT
+749 
-754 HEALLLHE
+754 
-762 LTHAIYRTVDGKLI
+762 
-776 LERGVKNMSQA
+776 
-787 EKDAIIKR
+787 
-795 YSNIGHGGAIEL
+795 
-807 MDEINA
+807 
-813 RYAEGVLT
+813 
-821 NKNTIEKLVAEKPK
+821 
-835 LKDRI
+835 
-840 LSFFK
+840 
-845 KSSTAYE
+845 
-852 GDTKLSKSAKSLY
+852 
-865 NRYKKLFDSF
+865 
-875 SERNRQYNAAEYRH
+875 
-889 TAPNAETRYAL
+889 
-900 QEALQQLGEYDETRK
+900 
-915 RHIESR
+915 
-921 EGDTISRNY
+921 
-930 GDIVEFIKTA
+930 
-940 KRLPPV
+940 
-946 KRLHIGIISDATA
+946 
-959 KLVKTKTDVDIK
+959 
-971 NYDFVLASNFISHI
+971 
-985 FDSHGT
+985 
-991 QRTETPRNQKAVTY
+991 
-1005 ANIENIIETVIA
+1005 
-1017 PDDVTLA
+1017 
-1024 SDENGTA
+1024 
-1031 LKFIKE
+1031 
-1037 LDGKNVALTIT
+1037 
-1048 STKKSTLTLK
+1048 
-1058 SAWIIENS
+1058 
-1066 EGRTPSA
+1066 
-1073 NATAS
+1073 
-1078 ARTSE
+1078 
-1083 TSGRNLTT
+1083 
-1091 DSISENGKKVNRN
+1091 
-1104 GKKDG
+1104 
-1109 KRYALQIGNETAQV
+1109 
-1123 DIEETKNLVALHNL
+1123 
-1137 SEEKLLKVLQLGG
+1137 
-1150 FPMPSIAVTKAEL
+1150 
-1163 SHTDYGNITVIF
+1163 
-1175 GKETISPTDRRN
+1175 
-1187 KVYKRDAWTPTMPQV
+1187 
-1202 DVKFNTKEFQTM
+1202 
-1214 EDAFCD
+1214 
-1220 LVGENETYQSD
+1220 
-1231 IRRFFD
+1231 
-1237 EFHNYNGDYYVSE
+1237 
-1250 RDYDSSLIA
+1250 
-1259 KKAERYAG
+1259 
-1267 VMAAYLSEK
+1267 
-1276 GKRVEPVYKDRKFMQ
+1276 
-1291 GDFTASEI
+1291 
-1299 RDIADRLGITQENL
+1299 
-1313 KEFYEA
+1313 
-1319 QAQGSVEQTRKYQSV
+1319 
-1334 MGELKRAYIE
+1334 
-1344 NYTRRGI
+1344 
-1351 DSKSAT
+1351 
-1357 EIADDLGYSDYSRC
+1357 
-1371 MDAIRSILRNPDAK
+1371 
-1385 EYDSR
+1385 
-1390 ATEETLRNNIT
+1390 
-1401 DTADF
+1401 
-1406 EKWLF
+1406 
-1411 DKISATEERRGIEN
+1411 
-1425 GADPFTAS
+1425 
-1433 GKRRS
+1433 
-1438 FAQMHDEYSIQNIVR
+1438 
-1453 NMLRGEQHGSTFFG
+1453 
-1467 HNANSIAA
+1467 
-1475 RLADEF
+1475 
-1481 TSIKSIKEASYL
+1481 
-1493 LTEISESEYDAL
+1493 
-1505 MDKTFEMSSEIIE
+1505 
-1518 EIDTRSGKNGYSD
+1518 
-1531 SLTRR
+1531 
-1536 EDILDMI
+1536 
-1543 AECAT
+1543 
-1548 VRPLTAERILS
+1548 
-1559 KWNSQYQGYDLGY
+1559 
-1572 KFDKQ
+1572 
-1577 TAQKV
+1577 
-1582 LDWFTVLKQL
+1582 
-1592 PTKYFEAK
+1592 
-1600 PRRVVEFSEIKS
+1600 
-1612 VLIPESASEKLK
+1612 
-1624 TRLTNRGVPY
+1624 
-1634 QVYGEGENARTDIIK
+1634 
-1649 TMDGIRFALPET
+1649 
-1661 DSDGRRLTEQQRKYF
+1661 
-1676 QNSKIVD
+1676 
-1683 NNGKLLPVYHGSN
+1683 
-1696 EYGEITVFKKG
+1696 
-1707 KTGYLGGGIY
+1707 
-1717 LTTDKQYAQ
+1717 
-1726 RYANKNGYEGRI
+1726 
-1738 YEAYLNVSNPLTVT
+1738 
-1752 TVDPAREILHAV
+1752 
-1764 YGSDRVYNNR
+1764 
-1774 TANQGSAMHLITS
+1774 
-1787 ADINKLQA
+1787 
-1795 KGYDGIVWNYG
+1795 
-1806 GSKEIS
+1806 
-1812 VFDSNQIKLVS
+1812 
-1823 NQNPTTSRD
+1823 
-1832 IRYALPPVEPV
+1832 
-1843 KPSSKEWN
+1843 
-1851 PTIDTQEA
+1851 
-1859 KRRFPNLWDIQQD
+1859 
-1872 SSETRNPTQ
+1872 
-1881 IKGTVTTYK
+1881 
-1890 KIYDY
+1890 
-1895 LRSHGFEGKIL
+1895 
-1906 DASSGLGYGTRA
+1906 
-1918 GIEEYGFRVEDIEP
+1918 
-1932 FPDKSYKPQYTDY
+1932 
-1945 SKLTKKYDAI
+1945 
-1955 ISNAVL
+1955 
-1961 NVLPQDQR
+1961 
-1969 DALVIKMGSLLN
+1969 
-1981 EGGTLFVNVRGDD
+1981 
-1994 VNNLAS
+1994 
-2000 NSRNVNISNME
+2000 
-2011 WYVDSTGSY
+2011 
-2020 QKGFTRPEL
+2020 
-2029 VAYLRDALGEGFTVE
+2029 
-2044 PATFF
+2044 
-2049 GKTSAIV
+2049 
-2056 RKGNRYALPEIDSAG
+2056 
-2071 KKLTEQQRKFFRDS
+2071 
-2085 RVVDKKG
+2085 
-2092 QLLAVYH
+2092 
-2099 GTDEQFTVFD
+2099 
-2109 KSKFGSK
+2109 
-2116 TDAGIYGQGF
+2116 
-2126 YFAAD
+2126 
-2131 KGEALA
+2131 
-2137 YGASAKKYYLNIK
+2137 
-2150 NPLRISRDTGYS
+2150 
-2162 SVLDFYLKQRG
+2162 
-2173 IFCKTNG
+2173 
-2180 ELVDLLN
+2180 
-2187 SGFVIPS
+2187 
-2194 KAEITSVIQQ
+2194 
-2204 NGYDGVIYEGYA
+2204 
-2216 PSEYVA
+2216 
-2222 FEPEQIKL
+2222 
-2230 ATAKKPT
+2230 
-2237 QNKDIRYSLPKDAA
+2237 
-2251 ERNTAYIAAVERGD
+2251 
-2265 IETAQRF
+2265 
-2272 VDEAAKEAGYKLRVY
+2272 
-2287 HGTPTGG
+2287 
-2294 FTVFKT
+2294 
-2300 LPAYVTENQS
+2300 
-2310 YAERYQS
+2310 
-2317 ESASS
+2317 
-2322 IRFGKRA
+2322 
-2329 TTPEVKGLYLNTR
+2329 
-2342 YLFDTRRP
+2342 
-2350 AVQERFYNDYVQG
+2350 
-2363 GEMNGYDW
+2363 
-2371 CPVSGL
+2371 
-2377 NTELTER
+2377 
-2384 GLPDWTEGESIAD
+2384 
-2397 YIRAK
+2397 
-2402 KLKYNA
+2402 
-2408 IVLDEGKTGGYGL
+2408 
-2421 EIDDRGISFAVMN
+2421 
-2434 PSALKSADA
+2434 
-2443 ITYDDN
+2443 
-2449 GKIIPLS
+2449 
-2456 ERFKA
+2456 
-2461 TEKDIRYA
+2461 
-2469 LPDDDFQNR
+2469 
-2478 VKAAQDFRDEAR
+2478 
-2490 QYGRRVKVN
+2490 
-2499 YDGSVTVYH
+2499 
-2508 GTSAANANN
+2508 
-2517 ILSTGVINE
+2517 
-2526 QSYFTTNKSEADYY
+2526 
-2540 ANGKHSGGVVLE
+2540 
-2552 LHIDAR
+2552 
-2558 NLEFAAAG
+2558 G

-2623 DATEIVNSIIDE
+2623 DATEIINSIIDE

-2798 AQIEKL
+2798 TQIEKL

-3375 AEGVIDKVGKIGDI
+3375 AEGVIDKVGKVGDI

-3746 RVYGQ
+3746 RVYGK

-3785 DKALAETLGVSSDN
+3785 DKALAETLGVSSNN

-3903 QMCGAEVKNG
+3903 QMCGVEVKNG

>member
-25 QRQTIMT
+25 QRQTITT

-91 ANDWANYNHADEWF
+91 ANDWVNYNHADEWF

-185 ALVGTTE
+185 ALVGITE
-192 GAVEGLSAGIGTG
+192 GAVEGLSAGIGAG

-257 MTYDPN
+257 LTYDPN

-286 GGVGVSI
+286 GGVDVSI
-293 RNVHSMSRGSTIVQ
+293 RNVHSMSRGNTIVK

-322 TYESEN
+322 TYEGEN
-328 HTGYEQFEMVNTT
+328 HTGYEQFEMVNST

-358 AKQRMLLGVLEKANT
+358 AKQRMLLGVLEQANT

-491 GERLGISDW
+491 GERLSISDW

-553 DGTVRYTNGA
+553 DGTVRYTDGA

-591 AEANR
+591 AEANK

-610 VTPATVE
+610 GTPTTVE

-663 ARKNVSDYAKLNEPN
+663 ARKNVPDYAKLNEPN

-732 YSDGYYDPETNR
+732 YSDGYYDPETNK
-744 FVINP
+744 FVVNP
-749 ETTHT
+749 ETTRT

-762 LTHAIYRTVDGKLI
+762 LTHAIYRTADGRLI

-795 YSNIGHGGAIEL
+795 YSDVGHGGAIEL

-813 RYAEGVLT
+813 HYAEGVLT

-915 RHIESR
+915 RHIENR

-1031 LKFIKE
+1031 LKFIKD

-1150 FPMPSIAVTKAEL
+1150 FPMPSIAVTRADMGHSEFG
-1163 SHTDYGNITVIF
+1163 DITVVF
-1175 GKETISPTDRRN
+1175 GRETIDPQRDRRN
-1187 KVYKRDAWTPTMPQV
+1187 KVYSRDGWTPTVPKVEYKPNERVLTGIKKKHHELSGKVGYDAARVLYNYANDIERQLELYGGEAGIIADLYNNTDLMNLFLV
-1202 DVKFNTKEFQTM
+1202 DTSSEFIKPIYKTVRSELTAGEVAYRKRIIDALGKDFLAEFDKTSGDLNGRKAFINEHKEQIVNALATIMQGKESIEETRENISKNFSVFALGNTLNKATLFLKDGGVSVSKEFDSTATQ
-1214 EDAFCD
+1214 EA
-1220 LVGENETYQSD
+1220 
-1231 IRRFFD
+1231 IRKATSKQEYIAWVDKLFGGI
-1237 EFHNYNGDYYVSE
+1237 EEKTGIYNGRDPYTNSGNRRSFEALHYEYTLENMVNAMLDAPENGGSGWHGLTLGQLQAKLSKEFKSIDEIRLNADNLTVRDEAAHEEFSE
-1250 RDYDSSLIA
+1250 TTR
-1259 KKAERYAG
+1259 K
-1267 VMAAYLSEK
+1267 MLSEI
-1276 GKRVEPVYKDRKFMQ
+1276 
-1291 GDFTASEI
+1291 TALMVDES
-1299 RDIADRLGITQENL
+1299 
-1313 KEFYEA
+1313 KY
-1319 QAQGSVEQTRKYQSV
+1319 GSDDV
-1334 MGELKRAYIE
+1334 AYW
-1344 NYTRRGI
+1344 TAL
-1351 DSKSAT
+1351 DSAEMVVG
-1357 EIADDLGYSDYSRC
+1357 EIADNRLF
-1371 MDAIRSILRNPDAK
+1371 
-1385 EYDSR
+1385 
-1390 ATEETLRNNIT
+1390 TL
-1401 DTADF
+1401 
-1406 EKWLF
+1406 EK
-1411 DKISATEERRGIEN
+1411 IA
-1425 GADPFTAS
+1425 AYM
-1433 GKRRS
+1433 KR
-1438 FAQMHDEYSIQNIVR
+1438 EYSTSYRYND
-1453 NMLRGEQHGSTFFG
+1453 
-1467 HNANSIAA
+1467 SIGNKI
-1475 RLADEF
+1475 LGLF
-1481 TSIKSIKEASYL
+1481 
-1493 LTEISESEYDAL
+1493 EYV
-1505 MDKTFEMSSEIIE
+1505 
-1518 EIDTRSGKNGYSD
+1518 
-1531 SLTRR
+1531 RR
-1536 EDILDMI
+1536 E
-1543 AECAT
+1543 
-1548 VRPLTAERILS
+1548 
-1559 KWNSQYQGYDLGY
+1559 NSTD
-1572 KFDKQ
+1572 
-1577 TAQKV
+1577 
-1582 LDWFTVLKQL
+1582 
-1592 PTKYFEAK
+1592 YFEAK
-1600 PRRVVEFSEIKS
+1600 PRRAVAFSEIKK
-1612 VLIPESASEKLK
+1612 VLIPETASEKLIK
-1624 TRLTNRGVPY
+1624 QLTARNIPY
-1634 QVYGEGENARTDIIK
+1634 QVYDSSDNARTNAIK
-1649 TMDGIRFALPET
+1649 QMDDVRFALPET
-1661 DSDGRRLTEQQRKYF
+1661 DSQGHTLTAEQRAFFKD
-1676 QNSKIVD
+1676 SK
-1683 NNGKLLPVYHGSN
+1683 
-1696 EYGEITVFKKG
+1696 
-1707 KTGYLGGGIY
+1707 
-1717 LTTDKQYAQ
+1717 
-1726 RYANKNGYEGRI
+1726 
-1738 YEAYLNVSNPLTVT
+1738 
-1752 TVDPAREILHAV
+1752 
-1764 YGSDRVYNNR
+1764 
-1774 TANQGSAMHLITS
+1774 
-1787 ADINKLQA
+1787 
-1795 KGYDGIVWNYG
+1795 
-1806 GSKEIS
+1806 
-1812 VFDSNQIKLVS
+1812 
-1823 NQNPTTSRD
+1823 
-1832 IRYALPPVEPV
+1832 
-1843 KPSSKEWN
+1843 
-1851 PTIDTQEA
+1851 
-1859 KRRFPNLWDIQQD
+1859 
-1872 SSETRNPTQ
+1872 
-1881 IKGTVTTYK
+1881 
-1890 KIYDY
+1890 
-1895 LRSHGFEGKIL
+1895 
-1906 DASSGLGYGTRA
+1906 
-1918 GIEEYGFRVEDIEP
+1918 
-1932 FPDKSYKPQYTDY
+1932 
-1945 SKLTKKYDAI
+1945 
-1955 ISNAVL
+1955 
-1961 NVLPQDQR
+1961 
-1969 DALVIKMGSLLN
+1969 
-1981 EGGTLFVNVRGDD
+1981 
-1994 VNNLAS
+1994 
-2000 NSRNVNISNME
+2000 
-2011 WYVDSTGSY
+2011 
-2020 QKGFTRPEL
+2020 
-2029 VAYLRDALGEGFTVE
+2029 
-2044 PATFF
+2044 
-2049 GKTSAIV
+2049 
-2056 RKGNRYALPEIDSAG
+2056 
-2071 KKLTEQQRKFFRDS
+2071 
-2085 RVVDKKG
+2085 VVDDKG
-2092 QLLAVYH
+2092 RLLVVYH
-2099 GTDEQFTVFD
+2099 GTNDVEVKETWNAERRSFDMEYSPFTIF
-2109 KSKFGSK
+2109 KKKWEGQAGHFFGK
-2116 TDAGIYGQGF
+2116 DIDNAGGYGSRIY
-2126 YFAAD
+2126 
-2131 KGEALA
+2131 KC
-2137 YGASAKKYYLNIK
+2137 YLNIK
-2150 NPLRISRDTGYS
+2150 NPLVIECNNRDY
-2162 SVLDFYLKQRG
+2162 
-2173 IFCKTNG
+2173 
-2180 ELVDLLN
+2180 
-2187 SGFVIPS
+2187 
-2194 KAEITSVIQQ
+2194 SVIEYNGQIKDTYEWAEYAKAK
-2204 NGYDGVIYEGYA
+2204 GYDGVIFKNIRDGVDYGA
-2216 PSEYVA
+2216 MQQSTDEYVV
-2222 FEPEQIKL
+2222 FQSNQIKNTDNTSPTWL
-2230 ATAKKPT
+2230 A
-2237 QNKDIRYSLPKDAA
+2237 
-2251 ERNTAYIAAVERGD
+2251 
-2265 IETAQRF
+2265 
-2272 VDEAAKEAGYKLRVY
+2272 
-2287 HGTPTGG
+2287 
-2294 FTVFKT
+2294 
-2300 LPAYVTENQS
+2300 
-2310 YAERYQS
+2310 
-2317 ESASS
+2317 
-2322 IRFGKRA
+2322 
-2329 TTPEVKGLYLNTR
+2329 
-2342 YLFDTRRP
+2342 
-2350 AVQERFYNDYVQG
+2350 
-2363 GEMNGYDW
+2363 
-2371 CPVSGL
+2371 
-2377 NTELTER
+2377 
-2384 GLPDWTEGESIAD
+2384 
-2397 YIRAK
+2397 
-2402 KLKYNA
+2402 
-2408 IVLDEGKTGGYGL
+2408 
-2421 EIDDRGISFAVMN
+2421 
-2434 PSALKSADA
+2434 
-2443 ITYDDN
+2443 
-2449 GKIIPLS
+2449 
-2456 ERFKA
+2456 
-2461 TEKDIRYA
+2461 DIRYA
-2469 LPDDDFQNR
+2469 INPEPNPD
-2478 VKAAQDFRDEAR
+2478 
-2490 QYGRRVKVN
+2490 
-2499 YDGSVTVYH
+2499 
-2508 GTSAANANN
+2508 ANPTESDN
-2517 ILSTGVINE
+2517 
-2526 QSYFTTNKSEADYY
+2526 
-2540 ANGKHSGGVVLE
+2540 SGAIGGL
-2552 LHIDAR
+2552 
-2558 NLEFAAAG
+2558 
-2566 AEIYAPARL
+2566 
-2575 ERVDGVFVNKDGR
+2575 
-2588 RYALKGDR
+2588 
-2596 TPVDGMSRGQRAKF
+2596 TRGQRAKF
-2610 AANNTRPKVYSKI
+2610 VANNTKFKVYSKL
-2623 DATEIVNSIIDE
+2623 DATSVIDSIIAE
-2635 RLVFD
+2635 RLTLRDGQYEGV
-2640 DKYGSLSGK
+2640 LSGK
-2649 SRAQVIDTLFT
+2649 NRAEVIEKLFT
-2660 KLNNTSEGYRIGVA
+2660 KLNSTPEGYRIGVA

-2683 NAVLTDMYDSYDDVS
+2683 NAVLSDMYDSYDDVS
-2698 YAMETL
+2698 YSMETL
-2704 SVIRRYMHKVDLRGI
+2704 SAIRRYMHKVDLSGI
-2719 KGEIQHKFDKKNA
+2719 KGEIQYKFDKKNT

-2749 AQELQSY
+2749 AQELQSF

-2845 ARKINS
+2845 ARRINS
-2851 VVNSLVDSAQY
+2851 IVNSLVDSAQY

-2938 ALNFLQQ
+2938 ALNFIQQ

-2972 QNYDQMTMEGKKVRI
+2972 QYYDQMTMEGKKVRI
-2987 SEAATAGNAIIQRT
+2987 SEAATAGNAIIQKT

-3009 FNSIYGVFNKI
+3009 FNNIYGVFNKI

-3026 IKSFENYD
+3026 IKSFENYN
-3034 PNGILTRAYNEITRG
+3034 PNGILTRAYSEITRG

-3061 EKFDDYFKTN
+3061 EKFDDYFKAN

-3116 SYIDKKGKKQTVSI
+3116 SYVDKKGKKQTVSI

-3139 SAFTESDKQF
+3139 SAFTDSDKQF
-3149 ISIVEEFFN
+3149 IAIVEDFFN

-3291 LFADI
+3291 LFSDI

-3375 AEGVIDKVGKIGDI
+3375 AEGVIDKVGKVGDI

-3599 DLFEVATKAAGGESL
+3599 DLFEVATKAAGGEPL

-3707 KLIELYEQEYE
+3707 KLIELYEREYE
-3718 VLPRSIGDSVTYNGE
+3718 VLPRSIGDSVSYNGE

-3746 RVYGQ
+3746 KVYGQ

-3758 MVQNKS
+3758 MLQNKS
-3764 FAKLSANK
+3764 FAKLSADK

-3825 DKDKNGATVQG
+3825 DKDKNSATVQG

-3903 QMCGAEVKNG
+3903 QMCGVEVKNG

>member
-25 QRQTIMT
+25 QRQTITT

-91 ANDWANYNHADEWF
+91 ANDWVNYNHADEWF

-185 ALVGTTE
+185 ALVGITE
-192 GAVEGLSAGIGTG
+192 GAVEGLSAGIGAG

-257 MTYDPN
+257 LTYDPN

-286 GGVGVSI
+286 GGVDVSI
-293 RNVHSMSRGSTIVQ
+293 RNVHSMSRGNTIVK

-322 TYESEN
+322 TYEGEN
-328 HTGYEQFEMVNTT
+328 HTGYEQFEMVNST

-358 AKQRMLLGVLEKANT
+358 AKQRMLLGVLEQANT

-491 GERLGISDW
+491 GERLSISDW

-553 DGTVRYTNGA
+553 DGTVRYTDGA

-591 AEANR
+591 AEANK

-610 VTPATVE
+610 GTPTTVE

-663 ARKNVSDYAKLNEPN
+663 ARKNVPDYAKLNEPN

-732 YSDGYYDPETNR
+732 YSDGYYDPETNK
-744 FVINP
+744 FVVNP
-749 ETTHT
+749 ETTRT

-762 LTHAIYRTVDGKLI
+762 LTHAIYRTADGRLI

-795 YSNIGHGGAIEL
+795 YSDVGHGGAIEL

-813 RYAEGVLT
+813 HYAEGVLT

-915 RHIESR
+915 RHIENR

-1031 LKFIKE
+1031 LKFIKD

-1137 SEEKLLKVLQLGG
+1137 SEASLLKVLRLGG
-1150 FPMPSIAVTKAEL
+1150 FPMPSIAVTRADMGHSEFG
-1163 SHTDYGNITVIF
+1163 DITVVF
-1175 GKETISPTDRRN
+1175 GRETIDPQRDRRN
-1187 KVYKRDAWTPTMPQV
+1187 KVYSRDGWTPTVPKVEYKPNERVLTGIKKKHHELSGKVGYDAARVLYNYANDIERQLELYGGEAGIIADLYNNTDLMNLFLV
-1202 DVKFNTKEFQTM
+1202 DTSSEFIKPIYKTVRSELTAGEVAYRKRIIDALGKDFLAEFDKTSGDLNGRKAFINEHKEQIVNALATIMQGKESIEETRENISKNFSVFALGNTLNKATLFLKDGGVSVSKEFDSTATQ
-1214 EDAFCD
+1214 EA
-1220 LVGENETYQSD
+1220 
-1231 IRRFFD
+1231 IRKATSKQEYIAWVDKLFGGI
-1237 EFHNYNGDYYVSE
+1237 EEKTGIYNGRDPYTNSGNRRSFEALHYEYTLENMVNAMLDAPENGGSGWHGLTLGQLQAKLSKEFKSIDEIRLNADNLTVRDEAAHEEFSE
-1250 RDYDSSLIA
+1250 TTR
-1259 KKAERYAG
+1259 K
-1267 VMAAYLSEK
+1267 MLSEI
-1276 GKRVEPVYKDRKFMQ
+1276 
-1291 GDFTASEI
+1291 TALMVDES
-1299 RDIADRLGITQENL
+1299 
-1313 KEFYEA
+1313 KY
-1319 QAQGSVEQTRKYQSV
+1319 GSDDV
-1334 MGELKRAYIE
+1334 AYW
-1344 NYTRRGI
+1344 TAL
-1351 DSKSAT
+1351 DSAEMVVG
-1357 EIADDLGYSDYSRC
+1357 EIADNRLF
-1371 MDAIRSILRNPDAK
+1371 
-1385 EYDSR
+1385 
-1390 ATEETLRNNIT
+1390 TL
-1401 DTADF
+1401 
-1406 EKWLF
+1406 EK
-1411 DKISATEERRGIEN
+1411 IA
-1425 GADPFTAS
+1425 AYM
-1433 GKRRS
+1433 KR
-1438 FAQMHDEYSIQNIVR
+1438 EYSTSYRYND
-1453 NMLRGEQHGSTFFG
+1453 
-1467 HNANSIAA
+1467 SIGNKI
-1475 RLADEF
+1475 LGLF
-1481 TSIKSIKEASYL
+1481 
-1493 LTEISESEYDAL
+1493 EYV
-1505 MDKTFEMSSEIIE
+1505 
-1518 EIDTRSGKNGYSD
+1518 
-1531 SLTRR
+1531 RR
-1536 EDILDMI
+1536 E
-1543 AECAT
+1543 
-1548 VRPLTAERILS
+1548 
-1559 KWNSQYQGYDLGY
+1559 NSTD
-1572 KFDKQ
+1572 
-1577 TAQKV
+1577 
-1582 LDWFTVLKQL
+1582 
-1592 PTKYFEAK
+1592 YFEAK
-1600 PRRVVEFSEIKS
+1600 PRRAVAFSEIKK
-1612 VLIPESASEKLK
+1612 VLIPETASEKLIK
-1624 TRLTNRGVPY
+1624 QLTARNIPY
-1634 QVYGEGENARTDIIK
+1634 QVYDSSDNARTNAIK
-1649 TMDGIRFALPET
+1649 QMDDVRFALPET
-1661 DSDGRRLTEQQRKYF
+1661 DSQGHTLTAEQRAFFKD
-1676 QNSKIVD
+1676 SK
-1683 NNGKLLPVYHGSN
+1683 
-1696 EYGEITVFKKG
+1696 
-1707 KTGYLGGGIY
+1707 
-1717 LTTDKQYAQ
+1717 
-1726 RYANKNGYEGRI
+1726 
-1738 YEAYLNVSNPLTVT
+1738 
-1752 TVDPAREILHAV
+1752 
-1764 YGSDRVYNNR
+1764 
-1774 TANQGSAMHLITS
+1774 
-1787 ADINKLQA
+1787 
-1795 KGYDGIVWNYG
+1795 
-1806 GSKEIS
+1806 
-1812 VFDSNQIKLVS
+1812 
-1823 NQNPTTSRD
+1823 
-1832 IRYALPPVEPV
+1832 
-1843 KPSSKEWN
+1843 
-1851 PTIDTQEA
+1851 
-1859 KRRFPNLWDIQQD
+1859 
-1872 SSETRNPTQ
+1872 
-1881 IKGTVTTYK
+1881 
-1890 KIYDY
+1890 
-1895 LRSHGFEGKIL
+1895 
-1906 DASSGLGYGTRA
+1906 
-1918 GIEEYGFRVEDIEP
+1918 
-1932 FPDKSYKPQYTDY
+1932 
-1945 SKLTKKYDAI
+1945 
-1955 ISNAVL
+1955 
-1961 NVLPQDQR
+1961 
-1969 DALVIKMGSLLN
+1969 
-1981 EGGTLFVNVRGDD
+1981 
-1994 VNNLAS
+1994 
-2000 NSRNVNISNME
+2000 
-2011 WYVDSTGSY
+2011 
-2020 QKGFTRPEL
+2020 
-2029 VAYLRDALGEGFTVE
+2029 
-2044 PATFF
+2044 
-2049 GKTSAIV
+2049 
-2056 RKGNRYALPEIDSAG
+2056 
-2071 KKLTEQQRKFFRDS
+2071 
-2085 RVVDKKG
+2085 VVDDKG
-2092 QLLAVYH
+2092 RLLVVYH
-2099 GTDEQFTVFD
+2099 GTNDVEVKETWNAERRSFDMEYSPFTIF
-2109 KSKFGSK
+2109 KKKWEGQAGHFFGK
-2116 TDAGIYGQGF
+2116 DIDNAGGYGSRIY
-2126 YFAAD
+2126 
-2131 KGEALA
+2131 KC
-2137 YGASAKKYYLNIK
+2137 YLNIK
-2150 NPLRISRDTGYS
+2150 NPLVIECNNRDY
-2162 SVLDFYLKQRG
+2162 
-2173 IFCKTNG
+2173 
-2180 ELVDLLN
+2180 
-2187 SGFVIPS
+2187 
-2194 KAEITSVIQQ
+2194 SVIEYNGQIKDTYEWAEYAKAK
-2204 NGYDGVIYEGYA
+2204 GYDGVIFKNIRDGVDYGA
-2216 PSEYVA
+2216 MQQSTDEYVV
-2222 FEPEQIKL
+2222 FQSNQIKNTDNTSPTWL
-2230 ATAKKPT
+2230 A
-2237 QNKDIRYSLPKDAA
+2237 
-2251 ERNTAYIAAVERGD
+2251 
-2265 IETAQRF
+2265 
-2272 VDEAAKEAGYKLRVY
+2272 
-2287 HGTPTGG
+2287 
-2294 FTVFKT
+2294 
-2300 LPAYVTENQS
+2300 
-2310 YAERYQS
+2310 
-2317 ESASS
+2317 
-2322 IRFGKRA
+2322 
-2329 TTPEVKGLYLNTR
+2329 
-2342 YLFDTRRP
+2342 
-2350 AVQERFYNDYVQG
+2350 
-2363 GEMNGYDW
+2363 
-2371 CPVSGL
+2371 
-2377 NTELTER
+2377 
-2384 GLPDWTEGESIAD
+2384 
-2397 YIRAK
+2397 
-2402 KLKYNA
+2402 
-2408 IVLDEGKTGGYGL
+2408 
-2421 EIDDRGISFAVMN
+2421 
-2434 PSALKSADA
+2434 
-2443 ITYDDN
+2443 
-2449 GKIIPLS
+2449 
-2456 ERFKA
+2456 
-2461 TEKDIRYA
+2461 DIRYA
-2469 LPDDDFQNR
+2469 INPEPNPD
-2478 VKAAQDFRDEAR
+2478 
-2490 QYGRRVKVN
+2490 
-2499 YDGSVTVYH
+2499 
-2508 GTSAANANN
+2508 ANPTESDN
-2517 ILSTGVINE
+2517 
-2526 QSYFTTNKSEADYY
+2526 
-2540 ANGKHSGGVVLE
+2540 SGAIG
-2552 LHIDAR
+2552 
-2558 NLEFAAAG
+2558 G
-2566 AEIYAPARL
+2566 P
-2575 ERVDGVFVNKDGR
+2575 
-2588 RYALKGDR
+2588 
-2596 TPVDGMSRGQRAKF
+2596 TRGQRAKF
-2610 AANNTRPKVYSKI
+2610 VANNTKFKVYSKL
-2623 DATEIVNSIIDE
+2623 DATSVIDSIIAE
-2635 RLVFD
+2635 RLTLRDGQYEGV
-2640 DKYGSLSGK
+2640 LSGK
-2649 SRAQVIDTLFT
+2649 NRAEVIEKLFT
-2660 KLNNTSEGYRIGVA
+2660 KLNSTPEGYRIGVA

-2683 NAVLTDMYDSYDDVS
+2683 NAVLSDMYDSYDDVS
-2698 YAMETL
+2698 YSMETL
-2704 SVIRRYMHKVDLRGI
+2704 SAIRRYMHKVDLSGI
-2719 KGEIQHKFDKKNA
+2719 KGEIQYKFDKKNT

-2749 AQELQSY
+2749 AQELQSF

-2845 ARKINS
+2845 ARRINS
-2851 VVNSLVDSAQY
+2851 IVNSLVDSAQY

-2938 ALNFLQQ
+2938 ALNFIQQ

-2972 QNYDQMTMEGKKVRI
+2972 QYYDQMTMEGKKVRI
-2987 SEAATAGNAIIQRT
+2987 SEAATAGNAIIQKT

-3009 FNSIYGVFNKI
+3009 FNNIYGVFNKI

-3026 IKSFENYD
+3026 IKSFENYN
-3034 PNGILTRAYNEITRG
+3034 PNGILTRAYSEITRG

-3061 EKFDDYFKTN
+3061 EKFDDYFKAN

-3116 SYIDKKGKKQTVSI
+3116 SYVDKKGKKQTVSI

-3139 SAFTESDKQF
+3139 SAFTDSDKQF
-3149 ISIVEEFFN
+3149 IAIVEDFFN

-3291 LFADI
+3291 LFSDI

-3375 AEGVIDKVGKIGDI
+3375 AEGVIDKVGKVGDI

-3599 DLFEVATKAAGGESL
+3599 DLFEVATKAAGGEPL

-3707 KLIELYEQEYE
+3707 KLIELYEREYE
-3718 VLPRSIGDSVTYNGE
+3718 VLPRSIGDSVSYNGE

-3746 RVYGQ
+3746 KVYGQ

-3758 MVQNKS
+3758 MLQNKS
-3764 FAKLSANK
+3764 FAKLSADK

-3825 DKDKNGATVQG
+3825 DKDKNSATVQG

-3903 QMCGAEVKNG
+3903 QMCGVEVKNG

>member
-25 QRQTIMT
+25 QRQTITT

-39 ARRNQGGFFGGIGY
+39 ARRNQGGFFGGTGY

-91 ANDWANYNHADEWF
+91 ANDWVNYNHADEWF

-185 ALVGTTE
+185 ALVGITE
-192 GAVEGLSAGIGTG
+192 GAVEGLSAGIGAG

-257 MTYDPN
+257 LTYDPN

-286 GGVGVSI
+286 GGVDVSI
-293 RNVHSMSRGSTIVQ
+293 RNVHSMSRGNTIVK

-322 TYESEN
+322 TYEGEN
-328 HTGYEQFEMVNTT
+328 HTGYEQFEMVNST

-358 AKQRMLLGVLEKANT
+358 AKQRMLLGVLEQANT

-491 GERLGISDW
+491 GERLSISDW

-553 DGTVRYTNGA
+553 DGTVRYTDGA

-591 AEANR
+591 AEANK

-610 VTPATVE
+610 GTPTTVE

-663 ARKNVSDYAKLNEPN
+663 ARKNVPDYAKLNEPN

-732 YSDGYYDPETNR
+732 YSDGYYDPETNK
-744 FVINP
+744 FVVNP
-749 ETTHT
+749 ETTRT

-762 LTHAIYRTVDGKLI
+762 LTHAIYRTADGRLI

-795 YSNIGHGGAIEL
+795 YSDVGHGGAIEL

-813 RYAEGVLT
+813 HYAEGVLT

-915 RHIESR
+915 RHIENR

-1031 LKFIKE
+1031 LKFIKD

-1163 SHTDYGNITVIF
+1163 SHTDYGDITVIF

-1214 EDAFCD
+1214 EDAVCD
-1220 LVGENETYQSD
+1220 LVGENKEYRSD
-1231 IRRFFD
+1231 IQRFFD
-1237 EFHNYNGDYYVSE
+1237 QFHNYNGEYYISESDFVSSE
-1250 RDYDSSLIA
+1250 IA
-1259 KKAERYAG
+1259 RKAKNNAG
-1267 VMAAYLSEK
+1267 IMAAYLAEK
-1276 GKRVEPVYKDRKFMQ
+1276 GKSTQPVYKDRKFMQ
-1291 GDFTASEI
+1291 GDFSLSEI
-1299 RDIADRLGITQENL
+1299 RAIADNIGITQENV

-1319 QAQGSVEQTRKYQSV
+1319 QAQGSVEQTKKYQRV

-1357 EIADDLGYSDYSRC
+1357 EIADDLGYSDYTRY
-1371 MDAIRSILRNPDAK
+1371 MDAIQSVLRNPDAQ

-1390 ATEETLRNNIT
+1390 ATEEALRNRIT
-1401 DTADF
+1401 DNADF

-1505 MDKTFEMSSEIIE
+1505 MDKTFEMSSEIVE

-1582 LDWFTVLKQL
+1582 LDWFTILKQL

-1634 QVYGEGENARTDIIK
+1634 QVYGEGENTRTDIIK
-1649 TMDGIRFALPET
+1649 TMDGIR
-1661 DSDGRRLTEQQRKYF
+1661 
-1676 QNSKIVD
+1676 
-1683 NNGKLLPVYHGSN
+1683 
-1696 EYGEITVFKKG
+1696 
-1707 KTGYLGGGIY
+1707 
-1717 LTTDKQYAQ
+1717 
-1726 RYANKNGYEGRI
+1726 
-1738 YEAYLNVSNPLTVT
+1738 
-1752 TVDPAREILHAV
+1752 
-1764 YGSDRVYNNR
+1764 
-1774 TANQGSAMHLITS
+1774 
-1787 ADINKLQA
+1787 
-1795 KGYDGIVWNYG
+1795 
-1806 GSKEIS
+1806 
-1812 VFDSNQIKLVS
+1812 
-1823 NQNPTTSRD
+1823 
-1832 IRYALPPVEPV
+1832 
-1843 KPSSKEWN
+1843 
-1851 PTIDTQEA
+1851 
-1859 KRRFPNLWDIQQD
+1859 
-1872 SSETRNPTQ
+1872 
-1881 IKGTVTTYK
+1881 
-1890 KIYDY
+1890 
-1895 LRSHGFEGKIL
+1895 
-1906 DASSGLGYGTRA
+1906 
-1918 GIEEYGFRVEDIEP
+1918 
-1932 FPDKSYKPQYTDY
+1932 
-1945 SKLTKKYDAI
+1945 
-1955 ISNAVL
+1955 
-1961 NVLPQDQR
+1961 
-1969 DALVIKMGSLLN
+1969 
-1981 EGGTLFVNVRGDD
+1981 
-1994 VNNLAS
+1994 
-2000 NSRNVNISNME
+2000 
-2011 WYVDSTGSY
+2011 
-2020 QKGFTRPEL
+2020 
-2029 VAYLRDALGEGFTVE
+2029 
-2044 PATFF
+2044 
-2049 GKTSAIV
+2049 
-2056 RKGNRYALPEIDSAG
+2056 
-2071 KKLTEQQRKFFRDS
+2071 
-2085 RVVDKKG
+2085 
-2092 QLLAVYH
+2092 
-2099 GTDEQFTVFD
+2099 
-2109 KSKFGSK
+2109 
-2116 TDAGIYGQGF
+2116 
-2126 YFAAD
+2126 
-2131 KGEALA
+2131 
-2137 YGASAKKYYLNIK
+2137 
-2150 NPLRISRDTGYS
+2150 
-2162 SVLDFYLKQRG
+2162 
-2173 IFCKTNG
+2173 
-2180 ELVDLLN
+2180 
-2187 SGFVIPS
+2187 
-2194 KAEITSVIQQ
+2194 
-2204 NGYDGVIYEGYA
+2204 
-2216 PSEYVA
+2216 
-2222 FEPEQIKL
+2222 
-2230 ATAKKPT
+2230 
-2237 QNKDIRYSLPKDAA
+2237 
-2251 ERNTAYIAAVERGD
+2251 
-2265 IETAQRF
+2265 
-2272 VDEAAKEAGYKLRVY
+2272 
-2287 HGTPTGG
+2287 
-2294 FTVFKT
+2294 
-2300 LPAYVTENQS
+2300 
-2310 YAERYQS
+2310 
-2317 ESASS
+2317 
-2322 IRFGKRA
+2322 
-2329 TTPEVKGLYLNTR
+2329 
-2342 YLFDTRRP
+2342 
-2350 AVQERFYNDYVQG
+2350 
-2363 GEMNGYDW
+2363 
-2371 CPVSGL
+2371 
-2377 NTELTER
+2377 
-2384 GLPDWTEGESIAD
+2384 
-2397 YIRAK
+2397 
-2402 KLKYNA
+2402 
-2408 IVLDEGKTGGYGL
+2408 
-2421 EIDDRGISFAVMN
+2421 
-2434 PSALKSADA
+2434 
-2443 ITYDDN
+2443 
-2449 GKIIPLS
+2449 
-2456 ERFKA
+2456 
-2461 TEKDIRYA
+2461 YA
-2469 LPDDDFQNR
+2469 LPDDENNS
-2478 VKAAQDFRDEAR
+2478 RD
-2490 QYGRRVKVN
+2490 GL
-2499 YDGSVTVYH
+2499 T
-2508 GTSAANANN
+2508 
-2517 ILSTGVINE
+2517 
-2526 QSYFTTNKSEADYY
+2526 
-2540 ANGKHSGGVVLE
+2540 
-2552 LHIDAR
+2552 
-2558 NLEFAAAG
+2558 
-2566 AEIYAPARL
+2566 
-2575 ERVDGVFVNKDGR
+2575 
-2588 RYALKGDR
+2588 
-2596 TPVDGMSRGQRAKF
+2596 RGQRAKF

-2660 KLNNTSEGYRIGVA
+2660 RLNNTSEGYRIGVA

-2698 YAMETL
+2698 YSMETL
-2704 SVIRRYMHKVDLRGI
+2704 SAIRRYMHRVDLSGI
-2719 KGEIQHKFDKKNA
+2719 KGEIQYKFDKKNT

-2749 AQELQSY
+2749 AQELQSF

-2845 ARKINS
+2845 ARRINS
-2851 VVNSLVDSAQY
+2851 IVNSLVDSAQY

-2938 ALNFLQQ
+2938 ALNFIQQ

-2987 SEAATAGNAIIQRT
+2987 SEAATAGNAIIQKT

-3009 FNSIYGVFNKI
+3009 FNNIYGVFNKI

-3026 IKSFENYD
+3026 IKSFENYN
-3034 PNGILTRAYNEITRG
+3034 PNGILTRAYSEITRG

-3061 EKFDDYFKTN
+3061 EKFDDYFKAN

-3080 EYITVAGAEL
+3080 EYITVAGVEL

-3149 ISIVEEFFN
+3149 IAIVEDFFN

-3217 DVKTGAKNKIFVPEI
+3217 DVKTGAKNKIFVSEI

-3375 AEGVIDKVGKIGDI
+3375 AEGVIDKVGKVGDI

-3825 DKDKNGATVQG
+3825 DKDKNSATVQG

-3903 QMCGAEVKNG
+3903 QMCGVEVKNG

>member
-39 ARRNQGGFFGGIGY
+39 ARKNQGGFFGGIGY

-91 ANDWANYNHADEWF
+91 ANDWVNYNHADEWF

-185 ALVGTTE
+185 ALVGITE
-192 GAVEGLSAGIGTG
+192 GAVEGLSAGIGAG

-286 GGVGVSI
+286 GGVDVSI
-293 RNVHSMSRGSTIVQ
+293 RNVHSMSRGSTIVK

-358 AKQRMLLGVLEKANT
+358 AKQRMLLGVLEQANT

-744 FVINP
+744 FVVNP
-749 ETTHT
+749 ETTRT

-762 LTHAIYRTVDGKLI
+762 LTHAIYRTADGKLI

-795 YSNIGHGGAIEL
+795 YSDVGHGGAIEL

-813 RYAEGVLT
+813 HYAEGVLT

-991 QRTETPRNQKAVTY
+991 QRTEMPRNQKAVTY

-1109 KRYALQIGNETAQV
+1109 KKRYALTV
-1123 DIEETKNLVALHNL
+1123 DGENITGEVEQTKNLVALHNL
-1137 SEEKLLKVLQLGG
+1137 SETSLLKVLQLGG
-1150 FPMPSIAVTKAEL
+1150 FPMPSIAITKVDMGHSE
-1163 SHTDYGNITVIF
+1163 YGDITVVF
-1175 GKETISPTDRRN
+1175 GRDTIDPQRDRRN
-1187 KVYKRDAWTPTMPQV
+1187 KIYSRDGWTPTAPKVEYKPNDRALSKIHKKYSELVSKVGYDATRVLYNYVNDIERQLELHGGEIGIISELYDNTELMNLFLV
-1202 DVKFNTKEFQTM
+1202 DTGGELIKPIYKTIRSELSAGEVTYRKRLIDALGKDFLAEFEKTSGNLNTRKDFVKQHKERIVNALATIMQGKESIEETRENITNNFSVFALGNTLNKATSYLNNGGISVSTEYDATATQETIRKATSKREYVSWVDKLFGGIEEKTGIYNGRDPYTNSGSRRSFEALHYEYTLENMVEAMLNAPENGGSGWHGLMLGQLQAKLAKEFKSIDEIRLNADNLTVKD
-1214 EDAFCD
+1214 EAAHEEFS
-1220 LVGENETYQSD
+1220 ENT
-1231 IRRFFD
+1231 R
-1237 EFHNYNGDYYVSE
+1237 
-1250 RDYDSSLIA
+1250 
-1259 KKAERYAG
+1259 K
-1267 VMAAYLSEK
+1267 MLSEI
-1276 GKRVEPVYKDRKFMQ
+1276 
-1291 GDFTASEI
+1291 TALMVDES
-1299 RDIADRLGITQENL
+1299 
-1313 KEFYEA
+1313 KY
-1319 QAQGSVEQTRKYQSV
+1319 GSDNV
-1334 MGELKRAYIE
+1334 AYW
-1344 NYTRRGI
+1344 TAL
-1351 DSKSAT
+1351 DSAEMVVG
-1357 EIADDLGYSDYSRC
+1357 EIADNRLF
-1371 MDAIRSILRNPDAK
+1371 
-1385 EYDSR
+1385 
-1390 ATEETLRNNIT
+1390 TL
-1401 DTADF
+1401 
-1406 EKWLF
+1406 EK
-1411 DKISATEERRGIEN
+1411 IA
-1425 GADPFTAS
+1425 AYM
-1433 GKRRS
+1433 KR
-1438 FAQMHDEYSIQNIVR
+1438 EYSKSYRYND
-1453 NMLRGEQHGSTFFG
+1453 
-1467 HNANSIAA
+1467 SIGNKI
-1475 RLADEF
+1475 LGLF
-1481 TSIKSIKEASYL
+1481 
-1493 LTEISESEYDAL
+1493 EYV
-1505 MDKTFEMSSEIIE
+1505 
-1518 EIDTRSGKNGYSD
+1518 
-1531 SLTRR
+1531 RR
-1536 EDILDMI
+1536 ENDTD
-1543 AECAT
+1543 
-1548 VRPLTAERILS
+1548 
-1559 KWNSQYQGYDLGY
+1559 
-1572 KFDKQ
+1572 
-1577 TAQKV
+1577 
-1582 LDWFTVLKQL
+1582 
-1592 PTKYFEAK
+1592 YFEAK
-1600 PRRVVEFSEIKS
+1600 PRRAVALTEIKR
-1612 VLIPESASEKLK
+1612 VLLPETASEKLIK
-1624 TRLTNRGVPY
+1624 ELTARNIPY
-1634 QVYGEGENARTDIIK
+1634 QIYDSSENARAESIK
-1649 TMDGIRFALPET
+1649 QMDGIRFALPET
-1661 DSDGRRLTEQQRKYF
+1661 DSQGRTLTAAQREFFK
-1676 QNSKIVD
+1676 NSKIVD
-1683 NNGKLLPVYHGSN
+1683 NKGRLIPVYHGTTADFTEFRRGDIGYHFGTYKQARSRIS
-1696 EYGEITVFKKG
+1696 GEKG
-1707 KTGYLGGGIY
+1707 GK
-1717 LTTDKQYAQ
+1717 
-1726 RYANKNGYEGRI
+1726 RI
-1738 YEAYLNVSNPLTVT
+1738 VKAYLNITNPLTIET
-1752 TVDPAREILHAV
+1752 DFGSWEGGYAAKMLIENEIFDGDEKINARLREIGKFDTASR
-1764 YGSDRVYNNR
+1764 SDTLR
-1774 TANQGSAMHLITS
+1774 G
-1787 ADINKLQA
+1787 NKELRQFLQEL
-1795 KGYDGIVWNYG
+1795 GYDGIKYLNYFE
-1806 GSKEIS
+1806 SEYAAEQYSYIAFS
-1812 VFDSNQIKLVS
+1812 PNQIKLTSNESPTIDNDIRFSRRNKPIDGQMDIFRDIIGVQETTHTEARDSDYTKQAKTNADNIIKQLKERGYEQVS
-1823 NQNPTTSRD
+1823 VAGAENNSGQGRSGASGNRQGSRVLDFGAVRRLFEGTGARTQDDSRLYSKIVRELNGYSYKRPLGTSGWKFGVVNEEFFTYDMFRIADTNRKNGVGTVFYLDHEIYKGGRKQGYTAGLYFNGGSNVYVSATQGKSSVRIPLEVKHRDVWSGRITYRFDYVRANLGTNSEFVATRGSENQSRTTTRHERLHLIYDAAKRGEGFSQNTYNAVSELKQFVKQQFAGRTD
-1832 IRYALPPVEPV
+1832 DIHRSIKDYYVKELGYGKVEQAIEEIACDLYAEDLVLNDTAEQAIVQKYIETIDKTLTDIIGKDGIRYAINPDI
-1843 KPSSKEWN
+1843 N
-1851 PTIDTQEA
+1851 PTESD
-1859 KRRFPNLWDIQQD
+1859 
-1872 SSETRNPTQ
+1872 
-1881 IKGTVTTYK
+1881 
-1890 KIYDY
+1890 
-1895 LRSHGFEGKIL
+1895 
-1906 DASSGLGYGTRA
+1906 
-1918 GIEEYGFRVEDIEP
+1918 
-1932 FPDKSYKPQYTDY
+1932 
-1945 SKLTKKYDAI
+1945 
-1955 ISNAVL
+1955 
-1961 NVLPQDQR
+1961 
-1969 DALVIKMGSLLN
+1969 
-1981 EGGTLFVNVRGDD
+1981 
-1994 VNNLAS
+1994 
-2000 NSRNVNISNME
+2000 
-2011 WYVDSTGSY
+2011 
-2020 QKGFTRPEL
+2020 
-2029 VAYLRDALGEGFTVE
+2029 
-2044 PATFF
+2044 
-2049 GKTSAIV
+2049 
-2056 RKGNRYALPEIDSAG
+2056 
-2071 KKLTEQQRKFFRDS
+2071 
-2085 RVVDKKG
+2085 
-2092 QLLAVYH
+2092 
-2099 GTDEQFTVFD
+2099 
-2109 KSKFGSK
+2109 
-2116 TDAGIYGQGF
+2116 
-2126 YFAAD
+2126 
-2131 KGEALA
+2131 
-2137 YGASAKKYYLNIK
+2137 
-2150 NPLRISRDTGYS
+2150 
-2162 SVLDFYLKQRG
+2162 
-2173 IFCKTNG
+2173 
-2180 ELVDLLN
+2180 N
-2187 SGFVIPS
+2187 SGAI
-2194 KAEITSVIQQ
+2194 
-2204 NGYDGVIYEGYA
+2204 
-2216 PSEYVA
+2216 
-2222 FEPEQIKL
+2222 
-2230 ATAKKPT
+2230 
-2237 QNKDIRYSLPKDAA
+2237 
-2251 ERNTAYIAAVERGD
+2251 
-2265 IETAQRF
+2265 
-2272 VDEAAKEAGYKLRVY
+2272 
-2287 HGTPTGG
+2287 GG
-2294 FTVFKT
+2294 
-2300 LPAYVTENQS
+2300 
-2310 YAERYQS
+2310 
-2317 ESASS
+2317 
-2322 IRFGKRA
+2322 
-2329 TTPEVKGLYLNTR
+2329 
-2342 YLFDTRRP
+2342 
-2350 AVQERFYNDYVQG
+2350 
-2363 GEMNGYDW
+2363 
-2371 CPVSGL
+2371 
-2377 NTELTER
+2377 LT
-2384 GLPDWTEGESIAD
+2384 
-2397 YIRAK
+2397 
-2402 KLKYNA
+2402 
-2408 IVLDEGKTGGYGL
+2408 
-2421 EIDDRGISFAVMN
+2421 
-2434 PSALKSADA
+2434 
-2443 ITYDDN
+2443 
-2449 GKIIPLS
+2449 
-2456 ERFKA
+2456 
-2461 TEKDIRYA
+2461 
-2469 LPDDDFQNR
+2469 
-2478 VKAAQDFRDEAR
+2478 
-2490 QYGRRVKVN
+2490 
-2499 YDGSVTVYH
+2499 
-2508 GTSAANANN
+2508 
-2517 ILSTGVINE
+2517 
-2526 QSYFTTNKSEADYY
+2526 
-2540 ANGKHSGGVVLE
+2540 
-2552 LHIDAR
+2552 
-2558 NLEFAAAG
+2558 
-2566 AEIYAPARL
+2566 
-2575 ERVDGVFVNKDGR
+2575 
-2588 RYALKGDR
+2588 
-2596 TPVDGMSRGQRAKF
+2596 RGQRAKF
-2610 AANNTRPKVYSKI
+2610 VANNTKFKVYSKL
-2623 DATEIVNSIIDE
+2623 DATSVIDSIIAE
-2635 RLVFD
+2635 RLTLRDGQYEGV
-2640 DKYGSLSGK
+2640 LSGK
-2649 SRAQVIDTLFT
+2649 NRAEVIEKLFT
-2660 KLNNTSEGYRIGVA
+2660 KLNSTPEGYRIGVA

-2798 AQIEKL
+2798 TQIEKL

-3375 AEGVIDKVGKIGDI
+3375 AEGVIDKVGKVGDI

-3746 RVYGQ
+3746 RVYGK

-3785 DKALAETLGVSSDN
+3785 DKALAETLGVSSNN

-3903 QMCGAEVKNG
+3903 QMCGVEVKNG

>member
-25 QRQTIMT
+25 QRQTITT

-53 AFEKLGLGFLSS
+53 AFEKRDLGLLSS

-91 ANDWANYNHADEWF
+91 ANDWVNYNHADEWF

-185 ALVGTTE
+185 ALVGITE
-192 GAVEGLSAGIGTG
+192 GAVEGLSAGIGAG

-257 MTYDPN
+257 LTYDPN

-286 GGVGVSI
+286 GGVDVSI
-293 RNVHSMSRGSTIVQ
+293 RNVHSMSRGNTIVKK
-307 EGKSSNVISMAEQLS
+307 GKSSNVISMAEQLS
-322 TYESEN
+322 TYEGEN
-328 HTGYEQFEMVNTT
+328 HTGYEQFEMVNST

-358 AKQRMLLGVLEKANT
+358 AKQRMLLGVLERANT

-491 GERLGISDW
+491 GERLSISDW

-553 DGTVRYTNGA
+553 DGTVRYTDGA

-591 AEANR
+591 AEANK

-610 VTPATVE
+610 GTPTTVE

-663 ARKNVSDYAKLNEPN
+663 ARKNVPDYAKLNEPN

-732 YSDGYYDPETNR
+732 YFDGYYDPETNK
-744 FVINP
+744 FVVNP
-749 ETTHT
+749 ETTRT

-762 LTHAIYRTVDGKLI
+762 LTHAIYRTADGRLI

-795 YSNIGHGGAIEL
+795 YSDVGHGGAIEL

-915 RHIESR
+915 RHIENR

-1031 LKFIKE
+1031 LKFIKD

-1109 KRYALQIGNETAQV
+1109 KRYALP
-1123 DIEETKNLVALHNL
+1123 D
-1137 SEEKLLKVLQLGG
+1137 
-1150 FPMPSIAVTKAEL
+1150 
-1163 SHTDYGNITVIF
+1163 D
-1175 GKETISPTDRRN
+1175 
-1187 KVYKRDAWTPTMPQV
+1187 
-1202 DVKFNTKEFQTM
+1202 
-1214 EDAFCD
+1214 
-1220 LVGENETYQSD
+1220 EN
-1231 IRRFFD
+1231 
-1237 EFHNYNGDYYVSE
+1237 N
-1250 RDYDSSLIA
+1250 
-1259 KKAERYAG
+1259 
-1267 VMAAYLSEK
+1267 
-1276 GKRVEPVYKDRKFMQ
+1276 
-1291 GDFTASEI
+1291 
-1299 RDIADRLGITQENL
+1299 
-1313 KEFYEA
+1313 
-1319 QAQGSVEQTRKYQSV
+1319 
-1334 MGELKRAYIE
+1334 
-1344 NYTRRGI
+1344 
-1351 DSKSAT
+1351 
-1357 EIADDLGYSDYSRC
+1357 
-1371 MDAIRSILRNPDAK
+1371 
-1385 EYDSR
+1385 
-1390 ATEETLRNNIT
+1390 
-1401 DTADF
+1401 
-1406 EKWLF
+1406 
-1411 DKISATEERRGIEN
+1411 
-1425 GADPFTAS
+1425 
-1433 GKRRS
+1433 
-1438 FAQMHDEYSIQNIVR
+1438 
-1453 NMLRGEQHGSTFFG
+1453 
-1467 HNANSIAA
+1467 
-1475 RLADEF
+1475 
-1481 TSIKSIKEASYL
+1481 
-1493 LTEISESEYDAL
+1493 
-1505 MDKTFEMSSEIIE
+1505 
-1518 EIDTRSGKNGYSD
+1518 
-1531 SLTRR
+1531 
-1536 EDILDMI
+1536 
-1543 AECAT
+1543 
-1548 VRPLTAERILS
+1548 
-1559 KWNSQYQGYDLGY
+1559 
-1572 KFDKQ
+1572 
-1577 TAQKV
+1577 
-1582 LDWFTVLKQL
+1582 
-1592 PTKYFEAK
+1592 
-1600 PRRVVEFSEIKS
+1600 
-1612 VLIPESASEKLK
+1612 
-1624 TRLTNRGVPY
+1624 
-1634 QVYGEGENARTDIIK
+1634 
-1649 TMDGIRFALPET
+1649 
-1661 DSDGRRLTEQQRKYF
+1661 
-1676 QNSKIVD
+1676 
-1683 NNGKLLPVYHGSN
+1683 
-1696 EYGEITVFKKG
+1696 
-1707 KTGYLGGGIY
+1707 
-1717 LTTDKQYAQ
+1717 
-1726 RYANKNGYEGRI
+1726 
-1738 YEAYLNVSNPLTVT
+1738 
-1752 TVDPAREILHAV
+1752 
-1764 YGSDRVYNNR
+1764 
-1774 TANQGSAMHLITS
+1774 
-1787 ADINKLQA
+1787 
-1795 KGYDGIVWNYG
+1795 
-1806 GSKEIS
+1806 
-1812 VFDSNQIKLVS
+1812 
-1823 NQNPTTSRD
+1823 SRD
-1832 IRYALPPVEPV
+1832 
-1843 KPSSKEWN
+1843 
-1851 PTIDTQEA
+1851 
-1859 KRRFPNLWDIQQD
+1859 
-1872 SSETRNPTQ
+1872 
-1881 IKGTVTTYK
+1881 
-1890 KIYDY
+1890 
-1895 LRSHGFEGKIL
+1895 
-1906 DASSGLGYGTRA
+1906 GLT
-1918 GIEEYGFRVEDIEP
+1918 
-1932 FPDKSYKPQYTDY
+1932 
-1945 SKLTKKYDAI
+1945 
-1955 ISNAVL
+1955 
-1961 NVLPQDQR
+1961 
-1969 DALVIKMGSLLN
+1969 
-1981 EGGTLFVNVRGDD
+1981 
-1994 VNNLAS
+1994 
-2000 NSRNVNISNME
+2000 
-2011 WYVDSTGSY
+2011 
-2020 QKGFTRPEL
+2020 
-2029 VAYLRDALGEGFTVE
+2029 
-2044 PATFF
+2044 
-2049 GKTSAIV
+2049 
-2056 RKGNRYALPEIDSAG
+2056 
-2071 KKLTEQQRKFFRDS
+2071 
-2085 RVVDKKG
+2085 
-2092 QLLAVYH
+2092 
-2099 GTDEQFTVFD
+2099 
-2109 KSKFGSK
+2109 
-2116 TDAGIYGQGF
+2116 
-2126 YFAAD
+2126 
-2131 KGEALA
+2131 
-2137 YGASAKKYYLNIK
+2137 
-2150 NPLRISRDTGYS
+2150 
-2162 SVLDFYLKQRG
+2162 
-2173 IFCKTNG
+2173 
-2180 ELVDLLN
+2180 
-2187 SGFVIPS
+2187 
-2194 KAEITSVIQQ
+2194 
-2204 NGYDGVIYEGYA
+2204 
-2216 PSEYVA
+2216 
-2222 FEPEQIKL
+2222 
-2230 ATAKKPT
+2230 
-2237 QNKDIRYSLPKDAA
+2237 
-2251 ERNTAYIAAVERGD
+2251 
-2265 IETAQRF
+2265 
-2272 VDEAAKEAGYKLRVY
+2272 
-2287 HGTPTGG
+2287 
-2294 FTVFKT
+2294 
-2300 LPAYVTENQS
+2300 
-2310 YAERYQS
+2310 
-2317 ESASS
+2317 
-2322 IRFGKRA
+2322 
-2329 TTPEVKGLYLNTR
+2329 
-2342 YLFDTRRP
+2342 
-2350 AVQERFYNDYVQG
+2350 
-2363 GEMNGYDW
+2363 
-2371 CPVSGL
+2371 
-2377 NTELTER
+2377 
-2384 GLPDWTEGESIAD
+2384 
-2397 YIRAK
+2397 
-2402 KLKYNA
+2402 
-2408 IVLDEGKTGGYGL
+2408 
-2421 EIDDRGISFAVMN
+2421 
-2434 PSALKSADA
+2434 
-2443 ITYDDN
+2443 
-2449 GKIIPLS
+2449 
-2456 ERFKA
+2456 
-2461 TEKDIRYA
+2461 
-2469 LPDDDFQNR
+2469 
-2478 VKAAQDFRDEAR
+2478 
-2490 QYGRRVKVN
+2490 
-2499 YDGSVTVYH
+2499 
-2508 GTSAANANN
+2508 
-2517 ILSTGVINE
+2517 
-2526 QSYFTTNKSEADYY
+2526 
-2540 ANGKHSGGVVLE
+2540 
-2552 LHIDAR
+2552 
-2558 NLEFAAAG
+2558 
-2566 AEIYAPARL
+2566 
-2575 ERVDGVFVNKDGR
+2575 
-2588 RYALKGDR
+2588 
-2596 TPVDGMSRGQRAKF
+2596 RGQRAKF

-2660 KLNNTSEGYRIGVA
+2660 RLNNTSEGYRIGVA

-2698 YAMETL
+2698 YSMETL
-2704 SVIRRYMHKVDLRGI
+2704 SAIRRYMHKVDLSGI
-2719 KGEIQHKFDKKNA
+2719 KGEIQYKFDKKNT

-2749 AQELQSY
+2749 AQELQSF

-2845 ARKINS
+2845 ARRINS
-2851 VVNSLVDSAQY
+2851 IVNSLVDSAQY

-2938 ALNFLQQ
+2938 ALNFIQQ

-2972 QNYDQMTMEGKKVRI
+2972 QYYDQMTMEGKKVRI
-2987 SEAATAGNAIIQRT
+2987 SEAATAGNAIIQKT

-3009 FNSIYGVFNKI
+3009 FNNIYGVFNKI

-3026 IKSFENYD
+3026 IKSFENYN
-3034 PNGILTRAYNEITRG
+3034 PNGILTRAYSEITRG

-3061 EKFDDYFKTN
+3061 EKFDDYFKAN

-3116 SYIDKKGKKQTVSI
+3116 SYVDKKGKKQTVSI

-3139 SAFTESDKQF
+3139 SAFTDSDKQF
-3149 ISIVEEFFN
+3149 IAIVEDFFN

-3291 LFADI
+3291 LFSDI

-3375 AEGVIDKVGKIGDI
+3375 AEGVIDKVGKVGDI

-3599 DLFEVATKAAGGESL
+3599 DLFEVATKAAGGE
-3614 ETSDYMKP
+3614 
-3622 LRNSLY
+3622 LR
-3628 AIGQIT
+3628 
-3634 GLPIRNINNTISGVI
+3634 
-3649 KRFSPATAY
+3649 
-3658 KYNSMFYNAQYSKDI
+3658 
-3673 KAALA
+3673 
-3678 NGDTEL
+3678 
-3684 ADTIMS
+3684 
-3690 LMLDEDKAGNL
+3690 
-3701 SAGARK
+3701 
-3707 KLIELYEQEYE
+3707 
-3718 VLPRSIGDSVTYNGE
+3718 
-3733 KIELTAKQREKFK
+3733 
-3746 RVYGQ
+3746 YG
-3751 ANGYIER
+3751 
-3758 MVQNKS
+3758 
-3764 FAKLSANK
+3764 FP
-3772 QAKAIKQVYDAYY
+3772 
-3785 DKALAETLGVSSDN
+3785 
-3799 KLLLLSKFMGIES
+3799 
-3812 LSIAL
+3812 
-3817 AGISDITS
+3817 
-3825 DKDKNGATVQG
+3825 
-3836 SKKKKVIQYLLG
+3836 
-3848 LNFTDAQRLLILFM
+3848 
-3862 QGYKIGDGEYKRLT
+3862 
-3876 ADRAK
+3876 
-3881 RMVISYILSLNKA
+3881 
-3894 TQAEKAQLA
+3894 
-3903 QMCGAEVKNG
+3903 
-3913 RIVTKSLYAAK
+3913 

>member
-25 QRQTIMT
+25 QRQTITT

-39 ARRNQGGFFGGIGY
+39 ARRNQGGFFGGTGY
-53 AFEKLGLGFLSS
+53 AFKKLCLGILSS

-91 ANDWANYNHADEWF
+91 ANDWVNYNHADEWF

-185 ALVGTTE
+185 ALVGITE
-192 GAVEGLSAGIGTG
+192 GAVEGLSAGIGAG

-257 MTYDPN
+257 LTYDPN

-286 GGVGVSI
+286 GGVDVSI
-293 RNVHSMSRGSTIVQ
+293 RNVHSMSRGNTIVK

-322 TYESEN
+322 TYEGEN
-328 HTGYEQFEMVNTT
+328 HTGYEQFEMVNST

-358 AKQRMLLGVLEKANT
+358 AKQRMLLGVLEQANT

-491 GERLGISDW
+491 GERLSISDW

-553 DGTVRYTNGA
+553 DGTVRYTDGA

-591 AEANR
+591 AEANK

-610 VTPATVE
+610 GTPTTVE

-663 ARKNVSDYAKLNEPN
+663 ARKNVPDYAKLNEPN

-732 YSDGYYDPETNR
+732 YSDGYYDPETNK
-744 FVINP
+744 FVVNP
-749 ETTHT
+749 ETTRT

-762 LTHAIYRTVDGKLI
+762 LTHAIYRTADGRLI

-795 YSNIGHGGAIEL
+795 YSDVGHGGAIEL

-813 RYAEGVLT
+813 HYAEGVLT

-915 RHIESR
+915 RHIENR

-1031 LKFIKE
+1031 LKFIKD

-1058 SAWIIENS
+1058 SAWIVENS

-1073 NATAS
+1073 S
-1078 ARTSE
+1078 AE
-1083 TSGRNLTT
+1083 TLAGTPETNGRNLTT
-1091 DSISENGKKVNRN
+1091 DSIAENSENVNRN
-1104 GKKDG
+1104 GKKSG
-1109 KRYALQIGNETAQV
+1109 KKRYALSV
-1123 DIEETKNLVALHNL
+1123 DGENIAGEVEQTKNLVALHNL
-1137 SEEKLLKVLQLGG
+1137 SETSLLKVLQLGG
-1150 FPMPSIAVTKAEL
+1150 FPMPSIAVTRVDMG
-1163 SHTDYGNITVIF
+1163 HTEYGDITVVF
-1175 GKETISPTDRRN
+1175 GKETIDPQRDSRN
-1187 KVYKRDAWTPTMPQV
+1187 KVYARDGWTPTAPKIEYKTNDKVQSKIQKKHYELAHKVGYDAARPLYNFANDMERQLEFYGGEIALIGSLYDNTELMNLFLV
-1202 DVKFNTKEFQTM
+1202 DTGGEFIKPIYREIRSELSAAEITYREQIIDALGKDFLSAWDSTK
-1214 EDAFCD
+1214 DRKAFIS
-1220 LVGENETYQSD
+1220 LHKQKIVNALASIMQGKESIEETRANISQNFSTFALGNILNKATLFMKD
-1231 IRRFFD
+1231 GGISVRSEIDSKATQEAIRKATNKQKYVAWIDNLFGGI
-1237 EFHNYNGDYYVSE
+1237 EEKTGIYNGGDPYTASGNRRSFEALHYEYTLENMVE
-1250 RDYDSSLIA
+1250 A
-1259 KKAERYAG
+1259 
-1267 VMAAYLSEK
+1267 MSEK
-1276 GKRVEPVYKDRKFMQ
+1276 GEKGNSSWHGLTLGQLQAKLSKEFKSID
-1291 GDFTASEI
+1291 EI
-1299 RDIADRLGITQENL
+1299 RLNSEKLTVKDEAAHEQFSETARLMLNEITGEMVDKNRFSDDVAYWQAL
-1313 KEFYEA
+1313 DGA
-1319 QAQGSVEQTRKYQSV
+1319 QMVIG
-1334 MGELKRAYIE
+1334 
-1344 NYTRRGI
+1344 
-1351 DSKSAT
+1351 
-1357 EIADDLGYSDYSRC
+1357 EIADNKLF
-1371 MDAIRSILRNPDAK
+1371 
-1385 EYDSR
+1385 
-1390 ATEETLRNNIT
+1390 TL
-1401 DTADF
+1401 
-1406 EKWLF
+1406 
-1411 DKISATEERRGIEN
+1411 DKIA
-1425 GADPFTAS
+1425 AFM
-1433 GKRRS
+1433 KR
-1438 FAQMHDEYSIQNIVR
+1438 EYSTSYRYNESIGNKILGLFAYVQTEN
-1453 NMLRGEQHGSTFFG
+1453 ST
-1467 HNANSIAA
+1467 
-1475 RLADEF
+1475 D
-1481 TSIKSIKEASYL
+1481 
-1493 LTEISESEYDAL
+1493 
-1505 MDKTFEMSSEIIE
+1505 
-1518 EIDTRSGKNGYSD
+1518 
-1531 SLTRR
+1531 
-1536 EDILDMI
+1536 
-1543 AECAT
+1543 
-1548 VRPLTAERILS
+1548 
-1559 KWNSQYQGYDLGY
+1559 
-1572 KFDKQ
+1572 
-1577 TAQKV
+1577 
-1582 LDWFTVLKQL
+1582 
-1592 PTKYFEAK
+1592 YFEAK
-1600 PRRVVEFSEIKS
+1600 PRRAVAFSEIKN
-1612 VLIPESASEKLK
+1612 VLIPETVSEKLIK
-1624 TRLTNRGVPY
+1624 QLSDRGIPY
-1634 QVYGEGENARTDIIK
+1634 KVYDSSENARTNAVQQ
-1649 TMDGIRFALPET
+1649 MDGVRFALSETDSQGSTLSKAQREFFKNSKFTDKDGHLLTLYHQTAAEFTVFDTSLKGAGQHDYLTPFGIFMKPSSKNIGLNGDIQMALYANVTNPIEFTDRAALESYLRETAGFGKEIDGIINLDAEYKAKSDTAENRYMELATKAYKDPENQILQSQLSAAEREWSSIIDEWGTAFDKRSAALKERVNKHFRNTQYDGIILQKDGGGFGRSTAAYIAFEPNQVKSVSSQQPTSSADIRFAL
-1661 DSDGRRLTEQQRKYF
+1661 S
-1676 QNSKIVD
+1676 
-1683 NNGKLLPVYHGSN
+1683 
-1696 EYGEITVFKKG
+1696 
-1707 KTGYLGGGIY
+1707 
-1717 LTTDKQYAQ
+1717 
-1726 RYANKNGYEGRI
+1726 
-1738 YEAYLNVSNPLTVT
+1738 
-1752 TVDPAREILHAV
+1752 PAE
-1764 YGSDRVYNNR
+1764 
-1774 TANQGSAMHLITS
+1774 
-1787 ADINKLQA
+1787 
-1795 KGYDGIVWNYG
+1795 
-1806 GSKEIS
+1806 
-1812 VFDSNQIKLVS
+1812 F
-1823 NQNPTTSRD
+1823 
-1832 IRYALPPVEPV
+1832 
-1843 KPSSKEWN
+1843 
-1851 PTIDTQEA
+1851 
-1859 KRRFPNLWDIQQD
+1859 
-1872 SSETRNPTQ
+1872 
-1881 IKGTVTTYK
+1881 
-1890 KIYDY
+1890 
-1895 LRSHGFEGKIL
+1895 
-1906 DASSGLGYGTRA
+1906 
-1918 GIEEYGFRVEDIEP
+1918 
-1932 FPDKSYKPQYTDY
+1932 
-1945 SKLTKKYDAI
+1945 
-1955 ISNAVL
+1955 
-1961 NVLPQDQR
+1961 
-1969 DALVIKMGSLLN
+1969 
-1981 EGGTLFVNVRGDD
+1981 
-1994 VNNLAS
+1994 
-2000 NSRNVNISNME
+2000 
-2011 WYVDSTGSY
+2011 
-2020 QKGFTRPEL
+2020 
-2029 VAYLRDALGEGFTVE
+2029 
-2044 PATFF
+2044 
-2049 GKTSAIV
+2049 
-2056 RKGNRYALPEIDSAG
+2056 
-2071 KKLTEQQRKFFRDS
+2071 
-2085 RVVDKKG
+2085 
-2092 QLLAVYH
+2092 
-2099 GTDEQFTVFD
+2099 
-2109 KSKFGSK
+2109 
-2116 TDAGIYGQGF
+2116 
-2126 YFAAD
+2126 
-2131 KGEALA
+2131 
-2137 YGASAKKYYLNIK
+2137 
-2150 NPLRISRDTGYS
+2150 
-2162 SVLDFYLKQRG
+2162 
-2173 IFCKTNG
+2173 
-2180 ELVDLLN
+2180 
-2187 SGFVIPS
+2187 
-2194 KAEITSVIQQ
+2194 
-2204 NGYDGVIYEGYA
+2204 
-2216 PSEYVA
+2216 
-2222 FEPEQIKL
+2222 
-2230 ATAKKPT
+2230 
-2237 QNKDIRYSLPKDAA
+2237 
-2251 ERNTAYIAAVERGD
+2251 
-2265 IETAQRF
+2265 
-2272 VDEAAKEAGYKLRVY
+2272 
-2287 HGTPTGG
+2287 
-2294 FTVFKT
+2294 
-2300 LPAYVTENQS
+2300 
-2310 YAERYQS
+2310 
-2317 ESASS
+2317 
-2322 IRFGKRA
+2322 
-2329 TTPEVKGLYLNTR
+2329 
-2342 YLFDTRRP
+2342 
-2350 AVQERFYNDYVQG
+2350 QERV
-2363 GEMNGYDW
+2363 
-2371 CPVSGL
+2371 
-2377 NTELTER
+2377 T
-2384 GLPDWTEGESIAD
+2384 
-2397 YIRAK
+2397 
-2402 KLKYNA
+2402 
-2408 IVLDEGKTGGYGL
+2408 
-2421 EIDDRGISFAVMN
+2421 
-2434 PSALKSADA
+2434 
-2443 ITYDDN
+2443 
-2449 GKIIPLS
+2449 
-2456 ERFKA
+2456 
-2461 TEKDIRYA
+2461 
-2469 LPDDDFQNR
+2469 
-2478 VKAAQDFRDEAR
+2478 AAQDMQKEAR
-2490 QYGRRVKVN
+2490 GYKRRLKIN
-2499 YDGSVTVYH
+2499 PDGSVTVYH
-2508 GTSAANANN
+2508 GTSAVNANK
-2517 ILSTGVINE
+2517 ILSTGIINE

-2552 LHIDAR
+2552 LRIDPR

-2566 AEIYAPARL
+2566 AELYAPARL
-2575 ERVDGVFVNKDGR
+2575 ERVDGVFANKNA
-2588 RYALKGDR
+2588 RYALPDDK

-2610 AANNTRPKVYSKI
+2610 AANNTRLKVYSKI
-2623 DATEIVNSIIDE
+2623 DATEIINSIIDE
-2635 RLVFD
+2635 RLVFG

-2660 KLNNTSEGYRIGVA
+2660 KLNNTAEGYRLGVA
-2674 LDIADYIIN
+2674 LDIADYVID
-2683 NAVLTDMYDSYDDVS
+2683 NAVLTDMYDSYDDTS
-2698 YAMETL
+2698 YSMEVL
-2704 SVIRRYMHKVDLRGI
+2704 SAIRKYMHRVDLSGI
-2719 KGEIQHKFDKKNA
+2719 KGEIQYKFDKKNSI
-2732 VSLVWGAKQGGM
+2732 SLVWGAKQGGL

-2749 AQELQSY
+2749 AQELEGY
-2756 GINIEAINEADQFFE
+2756 GIRIEAINEADQFLE

-2786 AEKVSLTAYGSK
+2786 ADKVKLTAYGSK
-2798 AQIEKL
+2798 EQIGKL

-2809 RDILTAYDEKGT
+2809 RDILNAYDEKGT

-2835 IESLTKQVRQ
+2835 IASLTKQVKQ
-2845 ARKINS
+2845 ARRINS
-2851 VVNSLVDSAQY
+2851 ITNSLIDSAQY

-2874 AEVFSAPELTSW
+2874 AEVFTAPELTSW

-2895 RSDLRKSGARK
+2895 RSDLRKAGARK

-2938 ALNFLQQ
+2938 ALNFIRE
-2945 NADSTKPLS
+2945 NENSTKPLS

-2987 SEAATAGNAIIQRT
+2987 SEAAAEGNTIIQQT

-3009 FNSIYGVFNKI
+3009 FNNIYGVFNKI

-3026 IKSFENYD
+3026 IKSFENYN

-3049 ETAASLQYIQLV
+3049 ETSASLQYIQLV

-3090 NVGQALSLYELSKR
+3090 NVGQALSLFELSKR
-3104 EQAKAGLYEAGF
+3104 EQAKEGLYEAGF
-3116 SYIDKKGKKQTVSI
+3116 SYVDRKGQKQTVKI
-3130 TESDIDALQ
+3130 TESDIDTLQ
-3139 SAFTESDKQF
+3139 KAFTDSDKQF
-3149 ISIVEEFFN
+3149 IALVEDFFN
-3158 VQSKK
+3158 VQAKK

-3254 NFSQIYAKNI
+3254 NFSQIYSKNI
-3264 GDKTHVQSIRNT
+3264 GSKTDVKSIRNT

-3291 LFADI
+3291 LFSDI

-3334 AGIELDFRS
+3334 AGIELDFKS
-3343 MVKGAVMKTDY
+3343 MVKGVVMKTDY

-3366 RNYEKGVVR
+3366 RNYEKGVVK
-3375 AEGVIDKVGKIGDI
+3375 AEGVIDKVGKVGDI
-3389 FTKPIQWTDRA
+3389 MTKPIQWTDRA

-3413 ERNDGHKIGTV
+3413 ERTDGHKVGTV
-3424 ENMQAAGVLLEEV
+3424 ENMKAAGVLLEEV

-3479 ESVGEYKTLRQM
+3479 ESVGEYKALRQM
-3491 IKSGDTNADI
+3491 IKSGDTNADV
-3501 QSRYKKAKKRLGK
+3501 QSRYKKAKKKLGK

-3584 NFAYDSINSI
+3584 NFAYDSVNSI
-3594 LSTTK
+3594 LSASK
-3599 DLFEVATKAAGGESL
+3599 DLFEVATKAAGGEPL

-3622 LRNSLY
+3622 LRNSIY
-3628 AIGQIT
+3628 AIGQVT
-3634 GLPIRNINNTISGVI
+3634 GLPVRNLNNMVSGII

-3658 KYNSMFYNAQYSKDI
+3658 KYNSIFYNAQYSKDI
-3673 KAALA
+3673 KSALA
-3678 NGDTEL
+3678 KGDTEL
-3684 ADTIMS
+3684 ADTIMG
-3690 LMLDEDKAGNL
+3690 LLLDEDKAGNV
-3701 SAGARK
+3701 SDGARK
-3707 KLIELYEQEYE
+3707 KLIALYEQGYS
-3718 VLPRSIGDSVTYNGE
+3718 VLPKSVGDSLSYNGE
-3733 KIELTAKQREKFK
+3733 TIKLTAQQREKFK
-3746 RVYGQ
+3746 AVYSQ
-3751 ANGYIER
+3751 ANNYVER
-3758 MVQNKS
+3758 MVQNKA
-3764 FAKLSANK
+3764 FGKLSDEK

-3785 DKALAETLGVSSDN
+3785 DKALAETLGVTTDN
-3799 KLLLLSKFMGIES
+3799 KLLLVSKFVGMDA
-3812 LSIAL
+3812 LSIVL
-3817 AGISDITS
+3817 AGISEIQS
-3825 DKDKNGATVQG
+3825 DYDKNGAVIQG
-3836 SKKKKVIQYLLG
+3836 SKKKKVIQYLLQQN
-3848 LNFTDAQRLLILFM
+3848 LTDAQRLMILYL
-3862 QGYKIGDGEYKRLT
+3862 QGYTLSDNEYKRLT

-3881 RMVISYILSLNKA
+3881 RMVISSILTLKSS
-3894 TQAEKAQLA
+3894 TQAEKIKLA
-3903 QMCGAEVKNG
+3903 ELCGVEVKNG
-3913 RIVTKSLYAAK
+3913 RIVTKSLYTAK

>member
-25 QRQTIMT
+25 QRQTITT

-91 ANDWANYNHADEWF
+91 ANDWVNYNHADEWF

-185 ALVGTTE
+185 ALVGITE
-192 GAVEGLSAGIGTG
+192 GAVEGLSAGIGAG

-257 MTYDPN
+257 LTYDPN

-286 GGVGVSI
+286 GGVDVSI
-293 RNVHSMSRGSTIVQ
+293 RNVHSMSRGNTIVK

-322 TYESEN
+322 TYEGEN
-328 HTGYEQFEMVNTT
+328 HTGYEQFEMVNST

-491 GERLGISDW
+491 GERLSISDW

-553 DGTVRYTNGA
+553 DGTVRYTDGA

-591 AEANR
+591 AEANK

-610 VTPATVE
+610 GTPTTVE

-663 ARKNVSDYAKLNEPN
+663 ARKNVPDYAKLNEPN

-732 YSDGYYDPETNR
+732 YSDGYYDPETNK
-744 FVINP
+744 FVVNP
-749 ETTHT
+749 ETTRT

-762 LTHAIYRTVDGKLI
+762 LTHAIYKTADGKLI
-776 LERGVKNMSQA
+776 LEREVRNMPAA
-787 EKDAIIKR
+787 EKEAIIKR
-795 YSNIGHGGAIEL
+795 YRNVGHGGAIEL

-813 RYAEGVLT
+813 HYAEGTLT
-821 NKNTIEKLVAEKPK
+821 NKNILERLLADKPTF
-835 LKDRI
+835 KDRI
-840 LSFFK
+840 LRFFK
-845 KSSTAYE
+845 KAHTDYAA
-852 GDTKLSKSAKSLY
+852 DTKLSKTAQSLY
-865 NRYKKLFDSF
+865 NKYKKLFDSF
-875 SERNRQYNAAEYRH
+875 SARNQQYNAAEYNH
-889 TAPNAETRYAL
+889 TVRSENTRQALPESLSKLGQYTDEEIKSIETSKLFQVARSYDDVKTFIALAQNGVIQKRLFLGKVTASTAAKIKAEANIDVAGKSIAL
-900 QEALQQLGEYDETRK
+900 SSDDI
-915 RHIESR
+915 RHIFR
-921 EGDTISRNY
+921 
-930 GDIVEFIKTA
+930 K
-940 KRLPPV
+940 
-946 KRLHIGIISDATA
+946 
-959 KLVKTKTDVDIK
+959 
-971 NYDFVLASNFISHI
+971 
-985 FDSHGT
+985 HGT
-991 QRTETPRNQKAVTY
+991 DGTELTRGQVAVTQE
-1005 ANIENIIETVIA
+1005 NFENIIDTLIE
-1017 PDDVTLA
+1017 PDSVSRT
-1024 SDENGTA
+1024 DENGVSGLMFQKEIGGKVTA
-1031 LKFIKE
+1031 
-1037 LDGKNVALTIT
+1037 IT
-1048 STKKSTLTLK
+1048 VVSEKRKALTLK
-1058 SAWIIENS
+1058 SAWIQKEKQHISPPSNAETLNRTSKTLQSMNAVLTDSIAENS
-1066 EGRTPSA
+1066 ENVNPKS
-1073 NATAS
+1073 
-1078 ARTSE
+1078 
-1083 TSGRNLTT
+1083 
-1091 DSISENGKKVNRN
+1091 KK
-1104 GKKDG
+1104 
-1109 KRYALQIGNETAQV
+1109 
-1123 DIEETKNLVALHNL
+1123 
-1137 SEEKLLKVLQLGG
+1137 
-1150 FPMPSIAVTKAEL
+1150 
-1163 SHTDYGNITVIF
+1163 
-1175 GKETISPTDRRN
+1175 
-1187 KVYKRDAWTPTMPQV
+1187 
-1202 DVKFNTKEFQTM
+1202 
-1214 EDAFCD
+1214 
-1220 LVGENETYQSD
+1220 
-1231 IRRFFD
+1231 
-1237 EFHNYNGDYYVSE
+1237 
-1250 RDYDSSLIA
+1250 
-1259 KKAERYAG
+1259 
-1267 VMAAYLSEK
+1267 
-1276 GKRVEPVYKDRKFMQ
+1276 
-1291 GDFTASEI
+1291 
-1299 RDIADRLGITQENL
+1299 
-1313 KEFYEA
+1313 
-1319 QAQGSVEQTRKYQSV
+1319 
-1334 MGELKRAYIE
+1334 
-1344 NYTRRGI
+1344 
-1351 DSKSAT
+1351 
-1357 EIADDLGYSDYSRC
+1357 
-1371 MDAIRSILRNPDAK
+1371 
-1385 EYDSR
+1385 
-1390 ATEETLRNNIT
+1390 
-1401 DTADF
+1401 
-1406 EKWLF
+1406 
-1411 DKISATEERRGIEN
+1411 
-1425 GADPFTAS
+1425 
-1433 GKRRS
+1433 
-1438 FAQMHDEYSIQNIVR
+1438 
-1453 NMLRGEQHGSTFFG
+1453 
-1467 HNANSIAA
+1467 
-1475 RLADEF
+1475 
-1481 TSIKSIKEASYL
+1481 
-1493 LTEISESEYDAL
+1493 
-1505 MDKTFEMSSEIIE
+1505 
-1518 EIDTRSGKNGYSD
+1518 
-1531 SLTRR
+1531 
-1536 EDILDMI
+1536 
-1543 AECAT
+1543 
-1548 VRPLTAERILS
+1548 
-1559 KWNSQYQGYDLGY
+1559 
-1572 KFDKQ
+1572 
-1577 TAQKV
+1577 
-1582 LDWFTVLKQL
+1582 
-1592 PTKYFEAK
+1592 
-1600 PRRVVEFSEIKS
+1600 
-1612 VLIPESASEKLK
+1612 
-1624 TRLTNRGVPY
+1624 
-1634 QVYGEGENARTDIIK
+1634 
-1649 TMDGIRFALPET
+1649 RFALPVNEFENTLDNLDSFNSVDEIKSYFADVHAMINDEYYGSPHTMAELNEQIRKRAEKVMRAVNLEKEAIKQYRTTHTPKSAIDLET
-1661 DSDGRRLTEQQRKYF
+1661 KAQIEAIDAQYQKAIKNNDLETAKLLVEQMAIQKGYSVTDYRIDHKAPCADGSNASLDDVTSMFGEGIYGDNAARYFGTYEGFDYESIRHIQQAKGKPKGFVMAYRAVPASVKSNQIRNGDWITLTYQYAVNHGESNIIGKYRVISKKVRISDVYTNGDSIHEFGYDDGKQYYYRDTINYRKLADTITFDDEGNPIRLKDRFNYRNSDIRYALSPMSEEQYRFVSKLSMIEATQTENNRYSVYCENNSGLLEYEASGLNYEKLAKYFGDELAVDITYRESEVGKTVKILRDTLSPIVEKYKTLSNITPDIYKAAKKKFGTTNNAQVAGYINLDGTMLDFSGGYDYRLYDHRDISDIMSNLSGTQAMNTYIAQGNIRLMPESPSIEMHSKKEPTAKQYTTIRRVADTLLAKLDKYGKFYVEFSDGNSSVDSREYGQNTPTSKILSDIKYF
-1676 QNSKIVD
+1676 YKNGALPQQSELSKFRYALPNTDANGRTLSTQQLTYFKDSKILD
-1683 NNGKLLPVYHGSN
+1683 DSGHLLPVYHGSN

-1707 KTGYLGGGIY
+1707 KMGYLGGGIY
-1717 LTTDKQYAQ
+1717 LTTSKQYAE
-1726 RYANKNGYEGRI
+1726 RYANKNGYKGRI
-1738 YEAYLNVSNPLTVT
+1738 YEAYLNVTNPLTVT
-1752 TVDPAREILHAV
+1752 TVEPAREILRAA
-1764 YGSDRVYNNR
+1764 YGSERVYNNR
-1774 TANQGSAMHLITS
+1774 TANQGSAMYLITS
-1787 ADINKLQA
+1787 ADIGKLRT
-1795 KGYDGIVWNYG
+1795 KGYDGIVWDYG

-1812 VFDSNQIKLVS
+1812 VFDSSQIKLIT
-1823 NQNPTTSRD
+1823 N
-1832 IRYALPPVEPV
+1832 E
-1843 KPSSKEWN
+1843 
-1851 PTIDTQEA
+1851 
-1859 KRRFPNLWDIQQD
+1859 
-1872 SSETRNPTQ
+1872 NPTQ
-1881 IKGTVTTYK
+1881 
-1890 KIYDY
+1890 
-1895 LRSHGFEGKIL
+1895 
-1906 DASSGLGYGTRA
+1906 
-1918 GIEEYGFRVEDIEP
+1918 
-1932 FPDKSYKPQYTDY
+1932 
-1945 SKLTKKYDAI
+1945 
-1955 ISNAVL
+1955 
-1961 NVLPQDQR
+1961 
-1969 DALVIKMGSLLN
+1969 
-1981 EGGTLFVNVRGDD
+1981 
-1994 VNNLAS
+1994 
-2000 NSRNVNISNME
+2000 NS
-2011 WYVDSTGSY
+2011 
-2020 QKGFTRPEL
+2020 
-2029 VAYLRDALGEGFTVE
+2029 
-2044 PATFF
+2044 
-2049 GKTSAIV
+2049 
-2056 RKGNRYALPEIDSAG
+2056 
-2071 KKLTEQQRKFFRDS
+2071 
-2085 RVVDKKG
+2085 
-2092 QLLAVYH
+2092 
-2099 GTDEQFTVFD
+2099 
-2109 KSKFGSK
+2109 
-2116 TDAGIYGQGF
+2116 
-2126 YFAAD
+2126 
-2131 KGEALA
+2131 
-2137 YGASAKKYYLNIK
+2137 
-2150 NPLRISRDTGYS
+2150 
-2162 SVLDFYLKQRG
+2162 
-2173 IFCKTNG
+2173 
-2180 ELVDLLN
+2180 
-2187 SGFVIPS
+2187 
-2194 KAEITSVIQQ
+2194 
-2204 NGYDGVIYEGYA
+2204 
-2216 PSEYVA
+2216 
-2222 FEPEQIKL
+2222 
-2230 ATAKKPT
+2230 
-2237 QNKDIRYSLPKDAA
+2237 
-2251 ERNTAYIAAVERGD
+2251 
-2265 IETAQRF
+2265 
-2272 VDEAAKEAGYKLRVY
+2272 
-2287 HGTPTGG
+2287 
-2294 FTVFKT
+2294 
-2300 LPAYVTENQS
+2300 
-2310 YAERYQS
+2310 
-2317 ESASS
+2317 
-2322 IRFGKRA
+2322 
-2329 TTPEVKGLYLNTR
+2329 
-2342 YLFDTRRP
+2342 
-2350 AVQERFYNDYVQG
+2350 
-2363 GEMNGYDW
+2363 
-2371 CPVSGL
+2371 
-2377 NTELTER
+2377 
-2384 GLPDWTEGESIAD
+2384 
-2397 YIRAK
+2397 
-2402 KLKYNA
+2402 
-2408 IVLDEGKTGGYGL
+2408 
-2421 EIDDRGISFAVMN
+2421 
-2434 PSALKSADA
+2434 
-2443 ITYDDN
+2443 
-2449 GKIIPLS
+2449 
-2456 ERFKA
+2456 
-2461 TEKDIRYA
+2461 DIRYA
-2469 LPDDDFQNR
+2469 LPDD
-2478 VKAAQDFRDEAR
+2478 E
-2490 QYGRRVKVN
+2490 
-2499 YDGSVTVYH
+2499 
-2508 GTSAANANN
+2508 NN
-2517 ILSTGVINE
+2517 SR
-2526 QSYFTTNKSEADYY
+2526 
-2540 ANGKHSGGVVLE
+2540 GGL
-2552 LHIDAR
+2552 
-2558 NLEFAAAG
+2558 
-2566 AEIYAPARL
+2566 
-2575 ERVDGVFVNKDGR
+2575 
-2588 RYALKGDR
+2588 
-2596 TPVDGMSRGQRAKF
+2596 TRGQRAKF
-2610 AANNTRPKVYSKI
+2610 VANNTQMRVYSKAEAADI
-2623 DATEIVNSIIDE
+2623 INAIIDE
-2635 RLVFD
+2635 RLVFG

-2649 SRAQVIDTLFT
+2649 SRAEVIETLFR
-2660 KLNNTSEGYRIGVA
+2660 KLNSTKEGYRIGVA
-2674 LDIADYIIN
+2674 LNIADYIIE
-2683 NAVLTDMYDSYDDVS
+2683 NAVLTDMFDTRDTSYS
-2698 YAMETL
+2698 MEIL
-2704 SVIRRYMHKVDLRGI
+2704 SGMRKYMHGVNLNGI
-2719 KGEIQHKFDKKNA
+2719 KSEIQYKFDKKN
-2732 VSLVWGAKQGGM
+2732 SINLVWGAKTGGIS
-2744 APDVI
+2744 PDVMV
-2749 AQELQSY
+2749 QELSENY
-2756 GINIEAINEADQFFE
+2756 GMQFEAINEADQFFE
-2771 MLEIYEKAKSDVSKK
+2771 MLEKYEAAKNEVNERV
-2786 AEKVSLTAYGSK
+2786 EKVKLTAYGSAAK
-2798 AQIEKL
+2798 IGKL

-2809 RDILTAYDEKGT
+2809 RDILNAYDEKGS
-2821 QSKYG
+2821 QSKFG
-2826 KLVEKYTNQ
+2826 KLVEKYTRQ
-2835 IESLTKQVRQ
+2835 IESLTEQVRNS
-2845 ARKINS
+2845 RKINS
-2851 VVNSLVDSAQY
+2851 VTNSIIDSAQY
-2862 LRDIAAKRNYVG
+2862 LRDISSKRKYVG
-2874 AEVFSAPELTSW
+2874 AEVFTAPELTSW

-2924 ADPNLTYIDNNVLD
+2924 EDPNLTYIDNNVLD
-2938 ALNFLQQ
+2938 ALNFIQQ

-2972 QNYDQMTMEGKKVRI
+2972 QYYDQMTMEGKKVRI
-2987 SEAATAGNAIIQRT
+2987 SEAATAGNAIIQKT

-3009 FNSIYGVFNKI
+3009 FNNIYGVFNKI

-3026 IKSFENYD
+3026 IKSFENYN
-3034 PNGILTRAYNEITRG
+3034 PNGILTRAYSEITRG

-3061 EKFDDYFKTN
+3061 EKFDDYFKAN

-3116 SYIDKKGKKQTVSI
+3116 SYVDKKGKKQTVSI

-3139 SAFTESDKQF
+3139 SAFTDSDKQF
-3149 ISIVEEFFN
+3149 IAIVEDFFN

-3185 IQRDKGTIA
+3185 IPRDKGTIA

-3282 GGADAYLSK
+3282 GGAGAYLSK
-3291 LFADI
+3291 LFSDI

-3375 AEGVIDKVGKIGDI
+3375 AEGVIDKVGKVGDI

-3599 DLFEVATKAAGGESL
+3599 DLFEVATKAAGGEPL

-3707 KLIELYEQEYE
+3707 KLIELYEREYE
-3718 VLPRSIGDSVTYNGE
+3718 VLPRSIGDSVSYNGE

-3746 RVYGQ
+3746 KVYGQ

-3758 MVQNKS
+3758 MLQNKS
-3764 FAKLSANK
+3764 FAKLSADK

-3825 DKDKNGATVQG
+3825 DKDKNSATVQG

-3903 QMCGAEVKNG
+3903 QMCGVEVKNG